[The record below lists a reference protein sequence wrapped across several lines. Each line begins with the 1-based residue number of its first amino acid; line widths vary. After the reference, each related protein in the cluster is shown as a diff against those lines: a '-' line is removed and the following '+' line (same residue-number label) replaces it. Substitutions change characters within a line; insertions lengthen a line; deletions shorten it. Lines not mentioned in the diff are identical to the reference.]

1 MPASRPISS
10 QRPGSIANR
19 LMLGTALIA
28 MLCFGVTAAISYRE
42 ASQALIDSSRQTMQ
56 SEANAESRR
65 VGADLAN
72 AFSISQALAD
82 SLVVQHAAGGLTR
95 ATASHVV
102 EQQLRSHP
110 EWVGLGTLWE
120 PQAFDGKD
128 SAFVDAEA
136 HDATGRFMSY
146 WSWQD
151 GTPKQDPLKGYDVPG
166 DGDWYLRPRA
176 LKRQTVAEPY
186 RYEIAGKP
194 VLMTTLSTPVLDK
207 GTFLGAVTVDF
218 GLAALQERLAALRP
232 MGEGHV
238 ELISPGGIVLA
249 AQDAKE
255 IGKRRD
261 DAATRRI
268 LAAVGADKP
277 YEDFSVDAAGNVKA
291 YVPLRIGTS
300 QERFALGVVVPHDLI
315 TAQARSLLWIIL
327 AVGLGAALVLSASV
341 YVLLR
346 RQAIRPLAE
355 AVRLSA
361 DVAEGRLDT
370 ALPPPRNDEVGRL
383 LESMQRMRSQ
393 VRAVMAAQGEMAQR
407 HEAGELSYR
416 MDAQSFPG
424 EYGQMVGDTNQLV
437 GANIAVT
444 RRLVE
449 VMQRYAVG
457 DLSQDMDRLPGE
469 QARFTE
475 AMDTTKA
482 NLRAINTQI
491 RDLAGAAALGDFSQR
506 GDVVRF
512 DHDFRGMVE
521 NLNTMM
527 QVSDDNLQQI
537 SALLRAIAA
546 GDLTARMHGQ
556 FHGVFAQM
564 RDDADTTVTQ
574 LTDIVGRI
582 QQATASINLAA
593 GEIASGNSDLSRR
606 TEQQAASLEE
616 TAASMEELTSTVR
629 QNADHAVQA
638 NTLAANAA
646 EVASQGGQVVGQVVT
661 TMAGIEASSKRI
673 AEIISVIDG
682 IAFQT
687 NILALNAAVE
697 AARAGEQGRGFAVV
711 ASEVRALAQRS
722 AGAAKEIKTLIDDSV
737 GQVTQGSALVRTAGD
752 TMQEIVSGVRRV
764 NDIMA
769 EISAASKEQS
779 AGIEQV
785 NQTITQMDETTQQNA
800 ALVEE
805 ATAAARAMEEQAQ
818 HLGTAV
824 AIFRIDT
831 GAAAAPVSVRA
842 PRVARTPAPAPKQRD
857 RDAAPAVV
865 GGDWQSF

>member
-1 MPASRPISS
+1 MPASRPTASP
-10 QRPGSIANR
+10 RPGSIANR

-28 MLCFGVTAAISYRE
+28 MLCFGITAAISYRE
-42 ASQALIDSSRQTMQ
+42 ASQALVESSRRTMQ
-56 SEANAESRR
+56 SQAEAEARR
-65 VGADLAN
+65 VGADLSA
-72 AFSISQALAD
+72 AFAASRALAD
-82 SLVVQHAAGGLTR
+82 SLVVQRAAGTLSR
-95 ATASHVV
+95 ATVAQVLQ
-102 EQQLRSHP
+102 QQLQSHP
-110 EWVGLGTLWE
+110 EWVGFGTLWE

-128 SAFVDAEA
+128 SAFVDAPA
-136 HDATGRFMSY
+136 HDASGRFMSY

-151 GTPKQDPLKGYDVPG
+151 GSPVQDALKGYEVPG

-176 LKRQTVAEPY
+176 LKRPTVAEPY

-194 VLMTTLSTPVLDK
+194 VLMTTLSTPVLDN
-207 GTFLGAVTVDF
+207 GSFLGAVTVDVA
-218 GLAALQERLAALRP
+218 LAALQQHLAELRP

-249 AQDAKE
+249 AQNASE

-261 DAATRRI
+261 DAATRA
-268 LAAVGADKP
+268 LLGAGAADKP
-277 YEDFSVDAAGNVKA
+277 FDAFTADAAGNVKA
-291 YVPLRIGTS
+291 YVPLRIGGS
-300 QERFALGVVVPHDLI
+300 QERFALGVIVPHELI
-315 TAQARSLLWIIL
+315 TAQARALLWIIL
-327 AVGLGAALVLSASV
+327 AVGLGAALVLSGSV

-346 RQAIRPLAE
+346 RQAIRPLAD

-361 DVAEGRLDT
+361 EIAEGRLDT
-370 ALPPPRNDEVGRL
+370 PLPASRNDEVGRL
-383 LESMQRMRSQ
+383 LDAMQRMRSQ
-393 VRAVMAAQGEMAQR
+393 LQAVLAAQAGMAQR
-407 HEAGELSYR
+407 HAAGELGYR
-416 MDAQSFPG
+416 MDAQAFPG
-424 EYGQMVGDTNQLV
+424 AYGRMVEDTNGLV

-444 RRLVE
+444 YRLVE

-482 NLRAINTQI
+482 NLGAINTQI
-491 RDLAGAAALGDFSQR
+491 RELAGAAALGDFSQR
-506 GDVVRF
+506 GDMVRF
-512 DHDFRGMVE
+512 DHDFRAMVG

-546 GDLTARMHGQ
+546 GDLTARMHGD
-556 FHGVFAQM
+556 FHGVFARM

-638 NTLAANAA
+638 NQLAAGAA
-646 EVASQGGQVVGQVVT
+646 EVAAQGGQVVGQVVS

-673 AEIISVIDG
+673 AEIITVIDG

-722 AGAAKEIKTLIDDSV
+722 AAAAKEIKTLIDDSV
-737 GQVTQGSALVRTAGD
+737 GQVGQGSALVRSAGQ
-752 TMQEIVSGVRRV
+752 TMQEIVTGVRRV

-824 AIFRIDT
+824 AIFRTDAGT
-831 GAAAAPVSVRA
+831 PQAAALRAPGTVSARPAAAAPRNA
-842 PRVARTPAPAPKQRD
+842 PRQAAVA
-857 RDAAPAVV
+857 
-865 GGDWQSF
+865 GGDWQAF

>member
-1 MPASRPISS
+1 MSTSRPSAS
-10 QRPGSIANR
+10 KRPGSIANR

-28 MLCFGVTAAISYRE
+28 MLCFGVTAALSYRE
-42 ASQALIDSSRQTMQ
+42 ASRALLESSRRTMESQ
-56 SEANAESRR
+56 AEAESRR
-65 VGADLAN
+65 VGADLAA
-72 AFSISQALAD
+72 AFSTSQALAD
-82 SLVVQHAAGGLTR
+82 SLVVQHRAATLSR
-95 ATASHVV
+95 ATAAQVLQ
-102 EQQLRSHP
+102 QQLQSHP

-120 PQAFDGKD
+120 PQAFDGRD
-128 SAFVDAEA
+128 ADFVGAEA

-146 WSWQD
+146 WAWQD
-151 GTPKQDPLKGYDVPG
+151 GAPVQDVLKGYDVPG
-166 DGDWYLRPRA
+166 DGDWYLRPRE
-176 LKRQTVAEPY
+176 LKRQAVSEPY
-186 RYEIAGKP
+186 RYEIGGRQ
-194 VLMTTLSTPVLDK
+194 VLMTTLSTPVLDN
-207 GTFLGAVTVDF
+207 GQFLGAVTVDF

-232 MGEGHV
+232 MGQGHV

-249 AQDAKE
+249 AQDAKQ
-255 IGKRRD
+255 IGQRRD
-261 DAATRRI
+261 DAVTAQV
-268 LAAVGADKP
+268 LAAVARDQRFEAFTP
-277 YEDFSVDAAGNVKA
+277 DAAGNVKA
-291 YVPLRIGTS
+291 YVPLRIGGS
-300 QERFALGVVVPHDLI
+300 QERFALGVIVPYALI
-315 TAQARSLLWIIL
+315 TEQARSLLWIIL
-327 AVGLGAALVLSASV
+327 GVGLGAALVLSASV

-346 RQAIRPLAE
+346 RQAIRPLAD

-370 ALPPPRNDEVGRL
+370 PLPPPRDDEVGRL
-383 LESMQRMRSQ
+383 LESMQRMRGQ
-393 VRAVMAAQGEMAQR
+393 LRAVMAAQGEMAQR
-407 HEAGELSYR
+407 HEAGELGYR
-416 MDAQSFPG
+416 MDAQAFPG
-424 EYGQMVGDTNQLV
+424 AYGRMVEETNQLV

-457 DLSQDMDRLPGE
+457 DLSPDMDRLPGD
-469 QARFTE
+469 QAVFTD

-491 RDLAGAAALGDFSQR
+491 RDLAGAAARGDFSQR
-506 GDVVRF
+506 GDGVRF
-512 DHDFRGMVE
+512 DHDFRAMVE

-582 QQATASINLAA
+582 QQATDSINLAA

-638 NTLAANAA
+638 NQLAAGAA
-646 EVASQGGQVVGQVVT
+646 NVAEQGGQVVGQVVT
-661 TMAGIEASSKRI
+661 TMAGIEAASKRI

-722 AGAAKEIKTLIDDSV
+722 AGAAKEIKQLIDDSV
-737 GQVTQGSALVRTAGD
+737 QQVAEGSALVQTAGR
-752 TMQEIVSGVRRV
+752 TMEEIVTGVRRV

-818 HLGTAV
+818 HLATAV
-824 AIFRIDT
+824 AIFRT
-831 GAAAAPVSVRA
+831 GAAALA
-842 PRVARTPAPAPKQRD
+842 
-857 RDAAPAVV
+857 AAPAAPRKSV
-865 GGDWQSF
+865 GQKRAPVRAAAAAVETEWETF

>member
-1 MPASRPISS
+1 MSASRTAASP
-10 QRPGSIANR
+10 RPGSIANR

-42 ASQALIDSSRQTMQ
+42 ASQALIAASRQTMQ
-56 SEANAESRR
+56 SEADAESRR
-65 VGADLAN
+65 VGAELAT
-72 AFSISQALAD
+72 AFATSQALAD
-82 SLVVQHAAGGLTR
+82 SLVVQHAAGTLNR
-95 ATASHVV
+95 AVAAHVV

-110 EWVGLGTLWE
+110 EWVGFGTLWE

-128 SAFVDAEA
+128 SEFVDAPA

-151 GTPKQDPLKGYDVPG
+151 GGPAQDPLKGYDTPG

-207 GTFLGAVTVDF
+207 GEFLGAVTVDF
-218 GLAALQERLAALRP
+218 GLAALQDRLAALRP
-232 MGEGHV
+232 MGEGRV

-249 AQDAKE
+249 AADAKE

-261 DAATRRI
+261 DATTRQI
-268 LAAVGADKP
+268 LAAVGADKRF
-277 YEDFSVDAAGNVKA
+277 EDFQVDEAGNVKA
-291 YVPLRIGTS
+291 YVPLRIGGS
-300 QERFALGVVVPHDLI
+300 QERFALGVVVPYALI
-315 TAQARSLLWIIL
+315 TAQARALLWIIL

-346 RQAIRPLAE
+346 RQAIRPLAD
-355 AVRLSA
+355 AVRLSV

-393 VRAVMAAQGEMAQR
+393 LTSVMAAQGEMAKR

-416 MDAQSFPG
+416 MDAQAFPG
-424 EYGQMVGDTNQLV
+424 EYGRMVGDTNQLV

-469 QARFTE
+469 QAGFTE

-491 RDLAGAAALGDFSQR
+491 RDLAGAAALGDFTLR

-546 GDLTARMHGQ
+546 GDLTARMQGE
-556 FHGVFAQM
+556 FHGVFARM

-638 NTLAANAA
+638 NALAANAA
-646 EVASQGGQVVGQVVT
+646 DVASRGGDVVGRVVT

-737 GQVTQGSALVRTAGD
+737 GQVTEGSALVQTAGR
-752 TMQEIVSGVRRV
+752 TMEDIVSGVRRV

-824 AIFRIDT
+824 AIFRTET
-831 GAAAAPVSVRA
+831 GTAFAAAPAARA
-842 PRVARTPAPAPKQRD
+842 PARRAS
-857 RDAAPAVV
+857 AAPQAAAREPALASE
-865 GGDWQSF
+865 DWQTF

>member
-1 MPASRPISS
+1 MSVSRSS
-10 QRPGSIANR
+10 VSKRPGSIAHR

-28 MLCFGVTAAISYRE
+28 MLCFGVTAALSYHE
-42 ASQALIDSSRQTMQ
+42 ASQALLESSRRTMESQ
-56 SEANAESRR
+56 AEAESRR
-65 VGADLAN
+65 VGADLAA
-72 AFSISQALAD
+72 AFSTSQALAD
-82 SLVVQHAAGGLTR
+82 SLVVQHRVGTLTR
-95 ATASHVV
+95 VTAAQVLQ
-102 EQQLRSHP
+102 QQLQSHP

-120 PQAFDGKD
+120 PEAFDGRD
-128 SAFVDAEA
+128 AAFVNAEA

-146 WSWQD
+146 WAWQD
-151 GTPKQDPLKGYDVPG
+151 GAPVQDVLKGYDVPG

-176 LKRQTVAEPY
+176 LKRPTVSEPY
-186 RYEIAGKP
+186 KYEIGGRQ
-194 VLMTTLSTPVLDK
+194 VLMTTLSTPVLDNDA
-207 GTFLGAVTVDF
+207 FLGAVTVDV

-249 AQDAKE
+249 AQDASQ
-255 IGKRRD
+255 IGTRRD
-261 DAATRRI
+261 DATTAQV
-268 LAAVGADKP
+268 LSAVAADQRFEALTP
-277 YEDFSVDAAGNVKA
+277 DAAGNVKA
-291 YVPLRIGTS
+291 YVPLRIGAS
-300 QERFALGVVVPHDLI
+300 QERFALGVIVPYALI
-315 TAQARSLLWIIL
+315 TAQARALLWIIL
-327 AVGLGAALVLSASV
+327 AVGLGAALVLSVSV

-346 RQAIRPLAE
+346 RQAIRPLAD

-370 ALPPPRNDEVGRL
+370 PLPPPRNDEVGRL
-383 LESMQRMRSQ
+383 LESMQRMRGQ
-393 VRAVMAAQGEMAQR
+393 LRAVMAAQSEMAQR
-407 HEAGELSYR
+407 HDAGELGYR
-416 MDAQSFPG
+416 MDAQAFPG
-424 EYGQMVGDTNQLV
+424 EYGRMVDDTNQLV

-469 QARFTE
+469 QAAFTD
-475 AMDTTKA
+475 AMDTTKT

-491 RDLAGAAALGDFSQR
+491 RDLAGAAALGDFTQR

-546 GDLTARMHGQ
+546 GDLTARMQGE
-556 FHGVFAQM
+556 FHGVFARM

-638 NTLAANAA
+638 NQLAAGAA
-646 EVASQGGQVVGQVVT
+646 EVAEQGGHVVGQVVS
-661 TMAGIEASSKRI
+661 TMAGIESSSKRI

-711 ASEVRALAQRS
+711 ATEVRALAQRS
-722 AGAAKEIKTLIDDSV
+722 AGAAKEIKHLIDDSV
-737 GQVTQGSALVRTAGD
+737 AHVSEGSALVQTAGR
-752 TMQEIVSGVRRV
+752 TMQEIVTGVRRV

-824 AIFRIDT
+824 AIFRTDASVAIGPRSAPRRGT
-831 GAAAAPVSVRA
+831 PVSRA
-842 PRVARTPAPAPKQRD
+842 V
-857 RDAAPAVV
+857 AAPAEA
-865 GGDWQSF
+865 WETF

>member
-1 MPASRPISS
+1 MSTSRSSASK
-10 QRPGSIANR
+10 RPGSIANR

-28 MLCFGVTAAISYRE
+28 MLCFGVTAALSYRE
-42 ASQALIDSSRQTMQ
+42 ASQALLESSRRTMESQ
-56 SEANAESRR
+56 AEAESRR
-65 VGADLAN
+65 VGADLAA
-72 AFSISQALAD
+72 AFSTSQALAD
-82 SLVVQHAAGGLTR
+82 SLVVQHRAATLSR
-95 ATASHVV
+95 ATAAQVLQ
-102 EQQLRSHP
+102 QQLQSHP

-120 PQAFDGKD
+120 PQAFDGRD
-128 SAFVDAEA
+128 ADFVGAEA

-146 WSWQD
+146 WAWQD
-151 GTPKQDPLKGYDVPG
+151 GAPVQDVLKGYDVPG
-166 DGDWYLRPRA
+166 DGDWYLRPRE
-176 LKRQTVAEPY
+176 LKRQAVSEPY
-186 RYEIAGKP
+186 RYEIGGRQ
-194 VLMTTLSTPVLDK
+194 VLMTTLSTPVLDN
-207 GTFLGAVTVDF
+207 GQFLGAVTVDF

-232 MGEGHV
+232 MGQGHV

-249 AQDAKE
+249 AQDAKQ
-255 IGKRRD
+255 IGQRRD
-261 DAATRRI
+261 DAVTAQV
-268 LAAVGADKP
+268 LAAVARDQRFEAFTP
-277 YEDFSVDAAGNVKA
+277 DAAGNVKA
-291 YVPLRIGTS
+291 YVPLRIGGS
-300 QERFALGVVVPHDLI
+300 QERFALGVIVPYALI
-315 TAQARSLLWIIL
+315 TEQARSLLWIIL
-327 AVGLGAALVLSASV
+327 GVGLGAALVLSASV

-346 RQAIRPLAE
+346 RQAIRPLAD

-370 ALPPPRNDEVGRL
+370 PLPPPRDDEVGRL
-383 LESMQRMRSQ
+383 LESMQRMRGQ
-393 VRAVMAAQGEMAQR
+393 LRAVMAAQGEMAQR
-407 HEAGELSYR
+407 HEAGELGYR
-416 MDAQSFPG
+416 MDAQAFPG
-424 EYGQMVGDTNQLV
+424 AYGRMVEDTNQLV

-457 DLSQDMDRLPGE
+457 DLSQDMDRLPGD
-469 QARFTE
+469 QAVFTD

-491 RDLAGAAALGDFSQR
+491 RDLAGAAARGDFSQR
-506 GDVVRF
+506 GDGVRF
-512 DHDFRGMVE
+512 DHDFRAMVE

-582 QQATASINLAA
+582 QQATDSINLAA

-638 NTLAANAA
+638 NQLAAGAA
-646 EVASQGGQVVGQVVT
+646 NVAEQGGQVVGQVVT
-661 TMAGIEASSKRI
+661 TMAGIEAASKRI

-722 AGAAKEIKTLIDDSV
+722 AGAAKEIKKLIDDSV
-737 GQVTQGSALVRTAGD
+737 EQVAEGSALVQTAGR
-752 TMQEIVSGVRRV
+752 TMEEIVTGVRRV

-824 AIFRIDT
+824 AIFRT
-831 GAAAAPVSVRA
+831 GAVAPAAAPAAPRKSVGQKRAPVRAAAA
-842 PRVARTPAPAPKQRD
+842 
-857 RDAAPAVV
+857 AVETE
-865 GGDWQSF
+865 WETF

>member
-1 MPASRPISS
+1 MSTSRLSASK
-10 QRPGSIANR
+10 RPGSIANR

-28 MLCFGVTAAISYRE
+28 MLCFGVTAALSYRE
-42 ASQALIDSSRQTMQ
+42 ASQALLESSRRTMESQ
-56 SEANAESRR
+56 AEAESRR
-65 VGADLAN
+65 VGADLAA
-72 AFSISQALAD
+72 AFSTSQALAD
-82 SLVVQHAAGGLTR
+82 SLVVQHRAATLSR
-95 ATASHVV
+95 ATAAQVLH
-102 EQQLRSHP
+102 QQLQSHP

-120 PQAFDGKD
+120 PQAFDGRD
-128 SAFVDAEA
+128 ADFVGAEA

-146 WSWQD
+146 WAWQD
-151 GTPKQDPLKGYDVPG
+151 GVPVQDVLKGYDVPG
-166 DGDWYLRPRA
+166 DGDWYLRPRE
-176 LKRQTVAEPY
+176 LKRQAVSEPY
-186 RYEIAGKP
+186 RYEIGGKQ
-194 VLMTTLSTPVLDK
+194 VLMTTLSTPVLDN
-207 GTFLGAVTVDF
+207 GQFLGAVTVDF

-232 MGEGHV
+232 MGQGHV

-249 AQDAKE
+249 AQDAKQ
-255 IGKRRD
+255 IGQRRD
-261 DAATRRI
+261 DAVTAQV
-268 LAAVGADKP
+268 LAAVARDQRFEAFTP
-277 YEDFSVDAAGNVKA
+277 DAAGNVKA
-291 YVPLRIGTS
+291 YVPLRIGGS
-300 QERFALGVVVPHDLI
+300 QERFALGVIVPYALI
-315 TAQARSLLWIIL
+315 TEQARSLLWIIL
-327 AVGLGAALVLSASV
+327 GVGLGAALVLSASV

-346 RQAIRPLAE
+346 RQAIRPLAD

-370 ALPPPRNDEVGRL
+370 PLPPPRDDEVGRL
-383 LESMQRMRSQ
+383 LESMQRMRGQ
-393 VRAVMAAQGEMAQR
+393 LRAVMAAQGEMAQR
-407 HEAGELSYR
+407 HEAGELGYR
-416 MDAQSFPG
+416 MDAQAFPG
-424 EYGQMVGDTNQLV
+424 AYGRMVEDTNQLV

-457 DLSQDMDRLPGE
+457 DLSQDMDRLPGD
-469 QARFTE
+469 QAVFTD

-491 RDLAGAAALGDFSQR
+491 RDLAGAAARGDFSQR
-506 GDVVRF
+506 GDGVRF
-512 DHDFRGMVE
+512 DHDFRAMVE

-582 QQATASINLAA
+582 QQATDSINLAA

-638 NTLAANAA
+638 NQLAAGAA
-646 EVASQGGQVVGQVVT
+646 NVAEQGGQVVGQVVT
-661 TMAGIEASSKRI
+661 TMAGIEAASKRI

-722 AGAAKEIKTLIDDSV
+722 AGAAKEIKQLIDDSV
-737 GQVTQGSALVRTAGD
+737 QQVAEGSALVQTAGR
-752 TMQEIVSGVRRV
+752 TMEEIVTGVRRV

-824 AIFRIDT
+824 AIFRT
-831 GAAAAPVSVRA
+831 GAAA
-842 PRVARTPAPAPKQRD
+842 PA
-857 RDAAPAVV
+857 AAPAAPRKAV
-865 GGDWQSF
+865 GQQRAPVRATAAAVETEWETF

>member
-1 MPASRPISS
+1 MSTSRPSAS
-10 QRPGSIANR
+10 KRPGSIANR

-28 MLCFGVTAAISYRE
+28 MLCFGVTAALSYRE
-42 ASQALIDSSRQTMQ
+42 ASRALLESSRRTMESQ
-56 SEANAESRR
+56 AEAESRR
-65 VGADLAN
+65 VGADLAA
-72 AFSISQALAD
+72 AFSTSQALAD
-82 SLVVQHAAGGLTR
+82 SLVVQHRAATLSR
-95 ATASHVV
+95 ATAAQVLQ
-102 EQQLRSHP
+102 QQLQSHP

-120 PQAFDGKD
+120 PQAFDGRD
-128 SAFVDAEA
+128 ADFVGAEA

-146 WSWQD
+146 WAWQD
-151 GTPKQDPLKGYDVPG
+151 GAPVQDVLKGYDVPG
-166 DGDWYLRPRA
+166 DGDWYLRPRE
-176 LKRQTVAEPY
+176 LKRQAVSEPY
-186 RYEIAGKP
+186 RYEIGGRQ
-194 VLMTTLSTPVLDK
+194 VLMTTLSTPVLDN
-207 GTFLGAVTVDF
+207 GQFLGAVTVDF

-232 MGEGHV
+232 MGQGHV

-249 AQDAKE
+249 AQDAGQ
-255 IGKRRD
+255 IGQRRD
-261 DAATRRI
+261 DAVTAQV
-268 LAAVGADKP
+268 LAAVARDQRFEAFTP
-277 YEDFSVDAAGNVKA
+277 DAAGNVKA
-291 YVPLRIGTS
+291 YVPLRIGGS
-300 QERFALGVVVPHDLI
+300 EERFALGVIVPYALI
-315 TAQARSLLWIIL
+315 TEQARSLLWIIL
-327 AVGLGAALVLSASV
+327 GVGLGAALVLSASV

-346 RQAIRPLAE
+346 RQAIRPLAD

-370 ALPPPRNDEVGRL
+370 PLPPPRDDEVGRL
-383 LESMQRMRSQ
+383 LESMQRMRGQ
-393 VRAVMAAQGEMAQR
+393 LRAVMAAQGEMAQR
-407 HEAGELSYR
+407 HEAGELGYR
-416 MDAQSFPG
+416 MDAQAFPG
-424 EYGQMVGDTNQLV
+424 AYGRMVEDTNQLV

-457 DLSQDMDRLPGE
+457 DLSQDMDRLPGD
-469 QARFTE
+469 QAVFTD

-491 RDLAGAAALGDFSQR
+491 RDLAGAAARGDFSQR
-506 GDVVRF
+506 GDGMRF
-512 DHDFRGMVE
+512 DHDFRAMVE

-582 QQATASINLAA
+582 QQATDSINLAA

-638 NTLAANAA
+638 NQLAAGAA
-646 EVASQGGQVVGQVVT
+646 NVAEQGGRVVGQVVT
-661 TMAGIEASSKRI
+661 TMAGIEAASKRI

-722 AGAAKEIKTLIDDSV
+722 AGAAKEIKQLIDDSV
-737 GQVTQGSALVRTAGD
+737 EQVAEGSALVQTAGR
-752 TMQEIVSGVRRV
+752 TMEEIVTGVRRV

-824 AIFRIDT
+824 AIFRT
-831 GAAAAPVSVRA
+831 GAAA
-842 PRVARTPAPAPKQRD
+842 PA
-857 RDAAPAVV
+857 AAPAAPRKAV
-865 GGDWQSF
+865 GQKRAPMRAAAAAVETEWETF

>member
-1 MPASRPISS
+1 MSTSRSSASK
-10 QRPGSIANR
+10 RPGSIANR
-19 LMLGTALIA
+19 LMIGTALIA
-28 MLCFGVTAAISYRE
+28 MLCFGVTAALSYRE
-42 ASQALIDSSRQTMQ
+42 ASEALLESSRRTMESQ
-56 SEANAESRR
+56 AEAESRR
-65 VGADLAN
+65 VGADLAA
-72 AFSISQALAD
+72 AFSTSQALAD
-82 SLVVQHAAGGLTR
+82 SLVVQHRAATLSR
-95 ATASHVV
+95 ATAAQVLQ
-102 EQQLRSHP
+102 QQLQSHP

-120 PQAFDGKD
+120 PQAFDGRD
-128 SAFVDAEA
+128 AEFVGAEA

-146 WSWQD
+146 WAWQD
-151 GTPKQDPLKGYDVPG
+151 GAPVQDVLKGYDVPG
-166 DGDWYLRPRA
+166 DGDWYLRPRE
-176 LKRQTVAEPY
+176 LKRQAVSEPY
-186 RYEIAGKP
+186 RYEIGGRQ
-194 VLMTTLSTPVLDK
+194 VLMTTLSTPVLDN
-207 GTFLGAVTVDF
+207 GQFLGAVTVDF

-232 MGEGHV
+232 MGQGHV

-249 AQDAKE
+249 AQDAKQ
-255 IGKRRD
+255 IGQRRD
-261 DAATRRI
+261 DAVTAQV
-268 LAAVGADKP
+268 LAAVARDQRFEAFTP
-277 YEDFSVDAAGNVKA
+277 DAAGNVKA
-291 YVPLRIGTS
+291 YVPLRIGGS
-300 QERFALGVVVPHDLI
+300 QERFALGVIVPYALI
-315 TAQARSLLWIIL
+315 TEQARSLLWIIL
-327 AVGLGAALVLSASV
+327 GVGLGAALVLSASV

-346 RQAIRPLAE
+346 RQAIRPLAD

-370 ALPPPRNDEVGRL
+370 PLPPPRDDEVGRL
-383 LESMQRMRSQ
+383 LESMQRMRGQ
-393 VRAVMAAQGEMAQR
+393 LRAVMAAQGEMAQR
-407 HEAGELSYR
+407 HEAGELGYR
-416 MDAQSFPG
+416 MDAQAFPG
-424 EYGQMVGDTNQLV
+424 AYGRMVEDTNQLV

-457 DLSQDMDRLPGE
+457 DLSQDMDRLPGD
-469 QARFTE
+469 QAVFTD

-491 RDLAGAAALGDFSQR
+491 RDLAGSAARGDFSQR
-506 GDVVRF
+506 GDGVRF
-512 DHDFRGMVE
+512 DHDFRAMVE

-582 QQATASINLAA
+582 QQATDSINLAA

-638 NTLAANAA
+638 NQLAAGAA
-646 EVASQGGQVVGQVVT
+646 NVAEQGGQVVGQVVT
-661 TMAGIEASSKRI
+661 TMAGIEAASKRI

-722 AGAAKEIKTLIDDSV
+722 AGAAKEIKQLIDDSV
-737 GQVTQGSALVRTAGD
+737 QQVAEGSALVQTAGR
-752 TMQEIVSGVRRV
+752 TMEEIVTGVRRV

-824 AIFRIDT
+824 AIFRT
-831 GAAAAPVSVRA
+831 GAAV
-842 PRVARTPAPAPKQRD
+842 PA
-857 RDAAPAVV
+857 AAPAAPRKAV
-865 GGDWQSF
+865 GRKRAPMRAGATAVETEWETF

>member
-1 MPASRPISS
+1 MSTSRPSAS
-10 QRPGSIANR
+10 KRPGSIANR

-28 MLCFGVTAAISYRE
+28 MLCFGVTAALSYRE
-42 ASQALIDSSRQTMQ
+42 ASQALLESSRRTMESQ
-56 SEANAESRR
+56 AEAESRR
-65 VGADLAN
+65 VGADLAA
-72 AFSISQALAD
+72 AFSTSQALAD
-82 SLVVQHAAGGLTR
+82 SLVVQHRAATLSR
-95 ATASHVV
+95 ATAAQVLQ
-102 EQQLRSHP
+102 QQLQSHP

-120 PQAFDGKD
+120 PQAFDGRD
-128 SAFVDAEA
+128 ADFVGAEA

-146 WSWQD
+146 WAWQD
-151 GTPKQDPLKGYDVPG
+151 GAPVQDVLKGYDVPG
-166 DGDWYLRPRA
+166 DGDWYLRPRE
-176 LKRQTVAEPY
+176 LKRQAVSEPY
-186 RYEIAGKP
+186 RYEIGGRQ
-194 VLMTTLSTPVLDK
+194 VLMTTLSTPVLDN
-207 GTFLGAVTVDF
+207 GQFLGAVTVDF

-232 MGEGHV
+232 MGQGHV

-249 AQDAKE
+249 AQDAGQ
-255 IGKRRD
+255 IGQRRD
-261 DAATRRI
+261 DAVTAQV
-268 LAAVGADKP
+268 LAAVARDQRFEAFTP
-277 YEDFSVDAAGNVKA
+277 DAAGNVKA
-291 YVPLRIGTS
+291 YVPLRIGGS
-300 QERFALGVVVPHDLI
+300 EERFALGVIVPYALI
-315 TAQARSLLWIIL
+315 TEQARSLLWIIL
-327 AVGLGAALVLSASV
+327 GVGLGAALVLSASV

-346 RQAIRPLAE
+346 RQAIRPLAD

-370 ALPPPRNDEVGRL
+370 PLPPPRDDEVGRL
-383 LESMQRMRSQ
+383 LESMQRMRGQ
-393 VRAVMAAQGEMAQR
+393 LRAVMAAQGEMAQR
-407 HEAGELSYR
+407 HEAGELGYR
-416 MDAQSFPG
+416 MDAQAFPG
-424 EYGQMVGDTNQLV
+424 AYGRMVEDTNQLV

-457 DLSQDMDRLPGE
+457 DLSQDMDRLPGD
-469 QARFTE
+469 QAVFTD

-491 RDLAGAAALGDFSQR
+491 RDLAGAAARGDFSQR
-506 GDVVRF
+506 GDGVRF
-512 DHDFRGMVE
+512 DHDFRAMVE

-582 QQATASINLAA
+582 QQATDSINLAA

-638 NTLAANAA
+638 NQLAAGAA
-646 EVASQGGQVVGQVVT
+646 NVAEQGGQVVGQVVT
-661 TMAGIEASSKRI
+661 TMAGIEAASKRI

-722 AGAAKEIKTLIDDSV
+722 AGAAKEIKQLIDDSV
-737 GQVTQGSALVRTAGD
+737 EQVAEGSALVQTAGR
-752 TMQEIVSGVRRV
+752 TMEEIVTGVRRV

-818 HLGTAV
+818 HLGKAV
-824 AIFRIDT
+824 AIFRT
-831 GAAAAPVSVRA
+831 GAAA
-842 PRVARTPAPAPKQRD
+842 PA
-857 RDAAPAVV
+857 AAPAAPRKAV
-865 GGDWQSF
+865 GQKRAPMRAAAAAVETEWETF

>member
-1 MPASRPISS
+1 MSTSRSSASK
-10 QRPGSIANR
+10 RPGSIANR

-28 MLCFGVTAAISYRE
+28 MLCFGVTAALSYRE
-42 ASQALIDSSRQTMQ
+42 ASQALLESSRRTMESQ
-56 SEANAESRR
+56 AEAESRR
-65 VGADLAN
+65 VGADLAA
-72 AFSISQALAD
+72 AFSTSQALAD
-82 SLVVQHAAGGLTR
+82 SLVVQHRASGLSR
-95 ATASHVV
+95 ATAAQVLQ
-102 EQQLRSHP
+102 QQLQSHP
-110 EWVGLGTLWE
+110 EWVGMGTLWE
-120 PQAFDGKD
+120 PQAFDGRD
-128 SAFVDAEA
+128 ADFVDAEA

-146 WSWQD
+146 WAWQD
-151 GTPKQDPLKGYDVPG
+151 GAPVQDVLKGYDVPG
-166 DGDWYLRPRA
+166 DGDWYLRPRE
-176 LKRQTVAEPY
+176 LKRQAVSEPY
-186 RYEIAGKP
+186 RYEIGGKQ
-194 VLMTTLSTPVLDK
+194 VLMTTLSTPVLDN
-207 GTFLGAVTVDF
+207 GQFLGAVTVDV

-232 MGEGHV
+232 MEQGHV

-249 AQDAKE
+249 AQDAKQ
-255 IGKRRD
+255 IGQRRD
-261 DAATRRI
+261 DAVTAQV
-268 LAAVGADKP
+268 LAAVARDQRFEAFTP
-277 YEDFSVDAAGNVKA
+277 DAAGNVKA
-291 YVPLRIGTS
+291 YVPLRIGGS
-300 QERFALGVVVPHDLI
+300 EERFALGVIVPYALI
-315 TAQARSLLWIIL
+315 TEQARSLLWIIL
-327 AVGLGAALVLSASV
+327 GVGLGAALVLSGSV

-346 RQAIRPLAE
+346 RQAIRPLAD

-370 ALPPPRNDEVGRL
+370 PLPPPRDDEVGRL
-383 LESMQRMRSQ
+383 LESMQRMRGQ
-393 VRAVMAAQGEMAQR
+393 LRAVMAAQGEMAQR
-407 HEAGELSYR
+407 HEAGELGYR
-416 MDAQSFPG
+416 MDAQAFPG
-424 EYGQMVGDTNQLV
+424 EYGRMVEDTNQLV

-444 RRLVE
+444 RRLVD

-457 DLSQDMDRLPGE
+457 DLSQDMDRLPGD
-469 QARFTE
+469 QAVFTD

-491 RDLAGAAALGDFSQR
+491 RDLAGAAARGDFSQR
-506 GDVVRF
+506 GDGVRF
-512 DHDFRGMVE
+512 DHDFRAMVE

-582 QQATASINLAA
+582 QQATDSINLAA

-638 NTLAANAA
+638 NQLAAGAA
-646 EVASQGGQVVGQVVT
+646 TVAEQGGQVVGQVVT
-661 TMAGIEASSKRI
+661 TMAGIEAASKRI

-722 AGAAKEIKTLIDDSV
+722 AGAAKEIKQLIDDSV
-737 GQVTQGSALVRTAGD
+737 EQVAEGSALVQTAGR
-752 TMQEIVSGVRRV
+752 TMEEIVTGVRRV

-805 ATAAARAMEEQAQ
+805 ATAAARAMEKQAQ

-824 AIFRIDT
+824 AIFRT
-831 GAAAAPVSVRA
+831 GAAAPVVAPAAPRKAVGPKRTPVRA
-842 PRVARTPAPAPKQRD
+842 
-857 RDAAPAVV
+857 AAAAVETE
-865 GGDWQSF
+865 WETF

>member
-1 MPASRPISS
+1 MSASRSTAS
-10 QRPGSIANR
+10 KRPGSIANR

-28 MLCFGVTAAISYRE
+28 MLCFGVTAALSYRE
-42 ASQALIDSSRQTMQ
+42 ASQALLDSSRRTMESQ
-56 SEANAESRR
+56 AEAESRR
-65 VGADLAN
+65 VGADLAA
-72 AFSISQALAD
+72 AFATSQALAD
-82 SLVVQHAAGGLTR
+82 SLVVQHRAGGLSR
-95 ATASHVV
+95 VTAAQVLQ
-102 EQQLRSHP
+102 QQLQSHP
-110 EWVGLGTLWE
+110 EWVGMGTLWE
-120 PQAFDGKD
+120 PEAFDGKD
-128 SAFVDAEA
+128 VDFVGAEA
-136 HDATGRFMSY
+136 HDETGRFMSY
-146 WSWQD
+146 WAWQG
-151 GTPKQDPLKGYDVPG
+151 GTPVQDVLKGYDVAG

-176 LKRQTVAEPY
+176 LKRQTVSEPY
-186 RYEIAGKP
+186 EYEIAGKK
-194 VLMTTLSTPVLDK
+194 VLMTTLSTPVLDN
-207 GTFLGAVTVDF
+207 GEFLGAVTVDF

-249 AQDAKE
+249 ARDAKQ
-255 IGKRRD
+255 IGQRRD
-261 DAATRRI
+261 DALTAQI
-268 LAAVGADKP
+268 LAAVGKDQRFEAFTP
-277 YEDFSVDAAGNVKA
+277 DAAGNVKA
-291 YVPLRIGTS
+291 YVPLRIGAS
-300 QERFALGVVVPHDLI
+300 EERFALGVIVPYALI
-315 TAQARSLLWIIL
+315 TAQARALLWIIL
-327 AVGLGAALVLSASV
+327 AVGFGAALVLSASV

-346 RQAIRPLAE
+346 RQAIRPLAD

-370 ALPPPRNDEVGRL
+370 PLPPPRDDEVGRL
-383 LESMQRMRSQ
+383 LESMQRMRGQ
-393 VRAVMAAQGEMAQR
+393 LRAVMAAQGEMAHR

-416 MDAQSFPG
+416 MDAQAFPG
-424 EYGQMVGDTNQLV
+424 EYGRMVEDTNQLV

-469 QARFTE
+469 QAVFTD

-491 RDLAGAAALGDFSQR
+491 RDLAGAAALGDFTQR

-512 DHDFRGMVE
+512 DHDFRAMVE

-546 GDLTARMHGQ
+546 GDLTARMQGE
-556 FHGVFAQM
+556 FHGVFARM

-638 NTLAANAA
+638 NQLAAGAA
-646 EVASQGGQVVGQVVT
+646 DVAEQGGRVVGQVVS
-661 TMAGIEASSKRI
+661 TMAGIESSSKRI

-711 ASEVRALAQRS
+711 ATEVRALAQRS
-722 AGAAKEIKTLIDDSV
+722 AGAAKEIKHLIDDSV
-737 GQVTQGSALVRTAGD
+737 AQVTEGSVLVQTAGR
-752 TMQEIVSGVRRV
+752 TMQDIVTGVRRV

-818 HLGTAV
+818 DLGTAV
-824 AIFRIDT
+824 ASFRTRAVAVAT
-831 GAAAAPVSVRA
+831 GARPVARA
-842 PRVARTPAPAPKQRD
+842 RVA
-857 RDAAPAVV
+857 V
-865 GGDWQSF
+865 

>member
-1 MPASRPISS
+1 MSTSRSSASK
-10 QRPGSIANR
+10 RPGSIANR

-28 MLCFGVTAAISYRE
+28 MLCFGVTAALSYRE
-42 ASQALIDSSRQTMQ
+42 ASQALLESSRRTMESQ
-56 SEANAESRR
+56 AEAESRR
-65 VGADLAN
+65 VGADLAA
-72 AFSISQALAD
+72 AFSTSQALAD
-82 SLVVQHAAGGLTR
+82 SLVVQHRAGGLSR
-95 ATASHVV
+95 ATAAQVLQ
-102 EQQLRSHP
+102 QQLQSHP
-110 EWVGLGTLWE
+110 EWAGMGMLWE

-128 SAFVDAEA
+128 AEFVGAEA

-146 WSWQD
+146 WAWQGD
-151 GTPKQDPLKGYDVPG
+151 APVQDVLKGYDVPG
-166 DGDWYLRPRA
+166 DGDWYLRPRE
-176 LKRQTVAEPY
+176 LKRQTVSEPY
-186 RYEIAGKP
+186 RYEIGGKQ
-194 VLMTTLSTPVLDK
+194 VLMTTLSTPVLDD
-207 GTFLGAVTVDF
+207 GQFLGVVTVDV

-249 AQDAKE
+249 AQDAKQ
-255 IGKRRD
+255 IGQRRD
-261 DAATRRI
+261 DAGTAQV
-268 LAAVGADKP
+268 LASVGKDEPFEAFTP
-277 YEDFSVDAAGNVKA
+277 DAAGNVKA
-291 YVPLRIGTS
+291 YAPLRIGGS
-300 QERFALGVVVPHDLI
+300 QERFALGVIVPYALI
-315 TAQARSLLWIIL
+315 TAEARALLWIIL
-327 AVGLGAALVLSASV
+327 AVGFGAALVLSASV

-346 RQAIRPLAE
+346 RQAIRPLAD

-370 ALPPPRNDEVGRL
+370 PLPPPRDDEVGRL
-383 LESMQRMRSQ
+383 LESMQRMRGQ
-393 VRAVMAAQGEMAQR
+393 LRAVMAAQAEMAQR
-407 HEAGELSYR
+407 HEAGELGYR
-416 MDAQSFPG
+416 MDAQAFPG
-424 EYGQMVGDTNQLV
+424 EYGRMVEDTNQLV

-444 RRLVE
+444 RRLVD

-457 DLSQDMDRLPGE
+457 DLSQDMDRLPGD
-469 QARFTE
+469 QAVFTD

-491 RDLAGAAALGDFSQR
+491 RDLAGAAARGDFSQR
-506 GDVVRF
+506 GDGVRF
-512 DHDFRGMVE
+512 DHDFRAMVE

-582 QQATASINLAA
+582 QQATDSINLAA

-638 NTLAANAA
+638 NQLAAGAA
-646 EVASQGGQVVGQVVT
+646 SVAEQGGQVVGQVVT
-661 TMAGIEASSKRI
+661 TMAGIEAASKRI

-722 AGAAKEIKTLIDDSV
+722 AGAAKEIKQLIDDSV
-737 GQVTQGSALVRTAGD
+737 EQVAEGSALVQTAGR
-752 TMQEIVSGVRRV
+752 TMEEIVTGVRRV

-824 AIFRIDT
+824 AIFRT
-831 GAAAAPVSVRA
+831 GAAA
-842 PRVARTPAPAPKQRD
+842 PA
-857 RDAAPAVV
+857 AAPAAPRKAV
-865 GGDWQSF
+865 GPKRTPVRAAAAAVETEWETF

>member
-1 MPASRPISS
+1 MSVSRTAPRP
-10 QRPGSIANR
+10 RPGSIANK

-42 ASQALIDSSRQTMQ
+42 ASAALVDASRRTMQ
-56 SEANAESRR
+56 SQAEAESLK
-65 VGADLAN
+65 VSADLSS
-72 AFSISQALAD
+72 AFAISQALAQ
-82 SLVVQHAAGGLTR
+82 SLLVQRTEGTLSR
-95 ATASHVV
+95 ATAAAVL
-102 EQQLRSHP
+102 QQQVQAHP
-110 EWVGLGTLWE
+110 EWVGAGMLWE
-120 PQAFDGKD
+120 PNAFDGKD
-128 SAFVDAEA
+128 SAFVDAPA
-136 HDATGRFMSY
+136 HDASGRFMSY
-146 WSWQD
+146 WAWMDGVPTQD
-151 GTPKQDPLKGYDVPG
+151 VLKGYDVPG
-166 DGDWYLRPRA
+166 DSDWYLKPQQ

-186 RYEIAGKP
+186 RYEIGGKP
-194 VLMTTLSTPVLDK
+194 VLMTTLSTPIIDK
-207 GTFLGAVTVDF
+207 DQFVGAVTVDF
-218 GLAALQERLAALRP
+218 ALAALQKELAALRP

-249 AQDAKE
+249 AQDPQA
-255 IGKRRD
+255 IGKRRE
-261 DAATRRI
+261 DAGTRAL
-268 LAAVGADKP
+268 LAAVAADRGFD
-277 YEDFSVDAAGNVKA
+277 DFQADAAGNVKT
-291 YVPLRIGTS
+291 YVPLRLGKS
-300 QERFALGVVVPHDLI
+300 QERFALGVVVPHALI
-315 TAQARSLLWIIL
+315 TAQARALLWIIL
-327 AVGLGAALVLSASV
+327 GVGLGAALVLSGSV

-346 RQAIRPLAE
+346 RQAIRPLAD
-355 AVRLSA
+355 AVRLSV

-370 ALPPPRNDEVGRL
+370 PLPPPRNDEVGRL
-383 LESMQRMRSQ
+383 LESMQRMRGQ
-393 VRAVMAAQGEMAQR
+393 LQAVMSAQGEMAQR
-407 HEAGELSYR
+407 HAAGELGFR
-416 MDAQSFPG
+416 MEAQVFPG
-424 EYGQMVGDTNQLV
+424 AYGRMVGDTNALV

-469 QARFTE
+469 QAAFTE
-475 AMDTTKA
+475 AMDITKA

-491 RDLAGAAALGDFSQR
+491 RELAAAAALGDFTQR

-512 DHDFRGMVE
+512 DHDFRAMVE

-527 QVSDDNLQQI
+527 QVSDGNLQQI
-537 SALLRAIAA
+537 SELLRAIAA
-546 GDLTARMHGQ
+546 GDLTARMHGE
-556 FHGVFAQM
+556 FHGVFARM
-564 RDDADTTVTQ
+564 RDDADTTVAQ

-582 QQATASINLAA
+582 QQASGSINLAA
-593 GEIASGNSDLSRR
+593 GEIAAGNSDLSRR

-629 QNADHAVQA
+629 QNTDHAVQA
-638 NTLAANAA
+638 NQLAADAA
-646 EVASQGGQVVGQVVT
+646 EVASQGGEVVGRVVT
-661 TMAGIEASSKRI
+661 TMAGIEAASKKI

-722 AGAAKEIKTLIDDSV
+722 AGAAKEIKHLIDDSV
-737 GQVTQGSALVRTAGD
+737 TQVSEGSTLVQTAGR
-752 TMQEIVSGVRRV
+752 TMQEIVTGVRRV

-805 ATAAARAMEEQAQ
+805 ATAAARAMEEQAHQ
-818 HLGTAV
+818 LGTAV
-824 AIFRIDT
+824 AIFRIASAT
-831 GAAAAPVSVRA
+831 TAVR
-842 PRVARTPAPAPKQRD
+842 PPARS
-857 RDAAPAVV
+857 AAPATTARRIPARAVKAAE
-865 GGDWQSF
+865 WETF

>member
-1 MPASRPISS
+1 MSTSRPSAS
-10 QRPGSIANR
+10 KRPGSIANR

-28 MLCFGVTAAISYRE
+28 MLCFGVTAALSYRE
-42 ASQALIDSSRQTMQ
+42 ASRALLESSRRTMESQ
-56 SEANAESRR
+56 AEAESRR
-65 VGADLAN
+65 VGADLAA
-72 AFSISQALAD
+72 AFSTSQALAD
-82 SLVVQHAAGGLTR
+82 SLVVQHRAATLSR
-95 ATASHVV
+95 ATAAQVLQ
-102 EQQLRSHP
+102 QQLQSHP

-120 PQAFDGKD
+120 PQAFDGRD
-128 SAFVDAEA
+128 ADFVGAEA

-146 WSWQD
+146 WAWQD
-151 GTPKQDPLKGYDVPG
+151 GAPVQDVLKGYDVPG
-166 DGDWYLRPRA
+166 DGDWYLRPRE
-176 LKRQTVAEPY
+176 LKRQAVSEPY
-186 RYEIAGKP
+186 RYEIGGRQ
-194 VLMTTLSTPVLDK
+194 VLMTTLSTPVLDN
-207 GTFLGAVTVDF
+207 GQFLGAVTVDF

-232 MGEGHV
+232 MGQGHV

-249 AQDAKE
+249 AQDAGQ
-255 IGKRRD
+255 IGQRRD
-261 DAATRRI
+261 DAVTAQV
-268 LAAVGADKP
+268 LAAVARDQRFEAFTP
-277 YEDFSVDAAGNVKA
+277 DAAGNVKA
-291 YVPLRIGTS
+291 YVPLRIGGS
-300 QERFALGVVVPHDLI
+300 EERFALGVIVPYALI
-315 TAQARSLLWIIL
+315 TEQARSLLWIIL
-327 AVGLGAALVLSASV
+327 GVGLGAALVLSASV

-346 RQAIRPLAE
+346 RQAIRPLAD

-370 ALPPPRNDEVGRL
+370 PLPPPRDDEVGRL
-383 LESMQRMRSQ
+383 LESMQRMRGQ
-393 VRAVMAAQGEMAQR
+393 LRAVMAAQGEMAQR
-407 HEAGELSYR
+407 HEAGELGYR
-416 MDAQSFPG
+416 MDAQAFPG
-424 EYGQMVGDTNQLV
+424 AYGRMVEDTNQLV

-457 DLSQDMDRLPGE
+457 DLSQDMDRLPGD
-469 QARFTE
+469 QAVFTD

-491 RDLAGAAALGDFSQR
+491 RDLAGAAARGDFSQR
-506 GDVVRF
+506 GDGMRF
-512 DHDFRGMVE
+512 DHDFRAMVE

-582 QQATASINLAA
+582 QQATDSINLAA

-638 NTLAANAA
+638 NQLAAGAA
-646 EVASQGGQVVGQVVT
+646 NVAEQGGRVVGQVVT
-661 TMAGIEASSKRI
+661 TMAGIEAASKRI

-711 ASEVRALAQRS
+711 ASEVRTLAQRS
-722 AGAAKEIKTLIDDSV
+722 AGAAKEIKQLIDDSV
-737 GQVTQGSALVRTAGD
+737 EQVAEGSALVQTAGR
-752 TMQEIVSGVRRV
+752 TMEEIVTGVRRV

-824 AIFRIDT
+824 AIFRT
-831 GAAAAPVSVRA
+831 GAAA
-842 PRVARTPAPAPKQRD
+842 PA
-857 RDAAPAVV
+857 AAPAAPRKAV
-865 GGDWQSF
+865 GQKRAPMRAAAAAVETEWETF

>member
-1 MPASRPISS
+1 MSTSRSSASK
-10 QRPGSIANR
+10 RPGSIANR
-19 LMLGTALIA
+19 LMIGTALIA
-28 MLCFGVTAAISYRE
+28 MLCFGVTAALSYRE
-42 ASQALIDSSRQTMQ
+42 ASEALLESSRRTMESQ
-56 SEANAESRR
+56 AEAESRR
-65 VGADLAN
+65 VGADLAA
-72 AFSISQALAD
+72 AFSTSQALAD
-82 SLVVQHAAGGLTR
+82 SLVVQHRAATLSR
-95 ATASHVV
+95 ATAAQVLQ
-102 EQQLRSHP
+102 QQLQSHP

-120 PQAFDGKD
+120 PQAFDGRD
-128 SAFVDAEA
+128 AEFVGAEA

-146 WSWQD
+146 WAWQD
-151 GTPKQDPLKGYDVPG
+151 GAPVQDVLKGYDVPG
-166 DGDWYLRPRA
+166 DGDWYLRPRE
-176 LKRQTVAEPY
+176 LKRQAVSEPY
-186 RYEIAGKP
+186 RYEIGGRQ
-194 VLMTTLSTPVLDK
+194 VLMTTLSTPVLDN
-207 GTFLGAVTVDF
+207 GQFLGAVTVDF

-232 MGEGHV
+232 MGQGHV

-249 AQDAKE
+249 AQDAKQ
-255 IGKRRD
+255 IGQRRD
-261 DAATRRI
+261 DAVTAQV
-268 LAAVGADKP
+268 LAAVARDQRFEAFTP
-277 YEDFSVDAAGNVKA
+277 DAAGNVKA
-291 YVPLRIGTS
+291 YVPLRIGGS
-300 QERFALGVVVPHDLI
+300 QERFALGVIVPYALI
-315 TAQARSLLWIIL
+315 TEQARSLLWIIL
-327 AVGLGAALVLSASV
+327 GVGLGAALVLSASV

-346 RQAIRPLAE
+346 RQAIRPLAD

-370 ALPPPRNDEVGRL
+370 PLPPPRDDEVGRL
-383 LESMQRMRSQ
+383 LESMQRMRGQ
-393 VRAVMAAQGEMAQR
+393 LRAVMAAQGEMAQR
-407 HEAGELSYR
+407 HEAGELGYR
-416 MDAQSFPG
+416 MDAQAFPG
-424 EYGQMVGDTNQLV
+424 AYGRMVEDTNQLV

-457 DLSQDMDRLPGE
+457 DLSQDMDRLPGD
-469 QARFTE
+469 QAVFTD

-491 RDLAGAAALGDFSQR
+491 RDLAGAAARGDFSQR
-506 GDVVRF
+506 GDGVRF
-512 DHDFRGMVE
+512 DHDFRAMVE

-582 QQATASINLAA
+582 QQATDSINLAA

-638 NTLAANAA
+638 NQLAAGAA
-646 EVASQGGQVVGQVVT
+646 NVAEQGGQVVGQVVT
-661 TMAGIEASSKRI
+661 TMAGIEAASKRI

-697 AARAGEQGRGFAVV
+697 AARAGEQGRGLAVV

-722 AGAAKEIKTLIDDSV
+722 AGAAKEIKQLIDDSV
-737 GQVTQGSALVRTAGD
+737 EQVAEGSALVQTAGR
-752 TMQEIVSGVRRV
+752 TMEEIVTGVRRV

-824 AIFRIDT
+824 AIFRT
-831 GAAAAPVSVRA
+831 GAAAPAAAPAAPRKAVGQKRASVRA
-842 PRVARTPAPAPKQRD
+842 TAT
-857 RDAAPAVV
+857 AVETE
-865 GGDWQSF
+865 WETF

>member
-1 MPASRPISS
+1 MSASRTAASP
-10 QRPGSIANR
+10 RPGSIANR

-42 ASQALIDSSRQTMQ
+42 ASQALIGASRQTMQ
-56 SEANAESRR
+56 SEADAESRR
-65 VGADLAN
+65 VGAELAT
-72 AFSISQALAD
+72 AFATSQALAD
-82 SLVVQHAAGGLTR
+82 SLVVQHAAGTLNR
-95 ATASHVV
+95 AVAAQVV

-110 EWVGLGTLWE
+110 EWVGFGTLWE

-128 SAFVDAEA
+128 SEFVDAPA

-151 GTPKQDPLKGYDVPG
+151 GGPAQDPLKGYDTPG

-207 GTFLGAVTVDF
+207 GEFLGAVTVDF
-218 GLAALQERLAALRP
+218 GLAALQDRLAALRP
-232 MGEGHV
+232 MGEGRV

-249 AQDAKE
+249 AADAKE

-261 DAATRRI
+261 DATTRQI
-268 LAAVGADKP
+268 LAAVGADKRF
-277 YEDFSVDAAGNVKA
+277 EDFQVDEAGNVKA
-291 YVPLRIGTS
+291 YVPLRIGGS
-300 QERFALGVVVPHDLI
+300 QERFALGVVVPYALI
-315 TAQARSLLWIIL
+315 TAQARALLWIIL

-346 RQAIRPLAE
+346 RQAIRPLAD
-355 AVRLSA
+355 AVRLSV

-393 VRAVMAAQGEMAQR
+393 LTSVMAAQGEMAKR

-416 MDAQSFPG
+416 MDAQAFPG
-424 EYGQMVGDTNQLV
+424 EYGRMVGDTNQLV

-469 QARFTE
+469 QAGFTE

-491 RDLAGAAALGDFSQR
+491 RDLAGAAALGDFTLR

-546 GDLTARMHGQ
+546 GDLTARMQGE
-556 FHGVFAQM
+556 FHGVFARM

-638 NTLAANAA
+638 NALAANAA
-646 EVASQGGQVVGQVVT
+646 DVASRGGDVVGRVVT

-737 GQVTQGSALVRTAGD
+737 GQVTEGSALVQTAGR
-752 TMQEIVSGVRRV
+752 TMEDIVSGVRRV

-824 AIFRIDT
+824 AIFRTET
-831 GAAAAPVSVRA
+831 GTAFAAAPAARA
-842 PRVARTPAPAPKQRD
+842 PARRAS
-857 RDAAPAVV
+857 AAPQAAARETALASE
-865 GGDWQSF
+865 DWQTF

>member
-1 MPASRPISS
+1 MPAPRTSTAK
-10 QRPGSIANR
+10 RPGSIANR

-42 ASQALIDSSRQTMQ
+42 ASRALIDASRQTMQ
-56 SEANAESRR
+56 SEADAESRR
-65 VGADLAN
+65 VGAELSA
-72 AFSISQALAD
+72 AFATSQALAD
-82 SLVVQHAAGGLTR
+82 SLVVQHGAGTLSR
-95 ATASHVV
+95 ATAAQVLQ
-102 EQQLRSHP
+102 QQLHSHP
-110 EWVGLGTLWE
+110 EWVGMGTLWE

-128 SAFVDAEA
+128 AAFVDADA

-151 GTPKQDPLKGYDVPG
+151 GAPVQDVLKGYDTPG
-166 DGDWYLRPRA
+166 DGDWYLRPRQ
-176 LKRQTVAEPY
+176 LKRPTVAEPY

-194 VLMTTLSTPVLDK
+194 VLMTTLSTPVLDN
-207 GTFLGAVTVDF
+207 GEFLGAVTVDV

-232 MGEGHV
+232 MGQGHV

-249 AQDAKE
+249 AEDARE

-261 DAATRRI
+261 DAATAQI
-268 LAAVGADKP
+268 LAAVGADTP
-277 YEDFSVDAAGNVKA
+277 FENFQVDAAGNVKA
-291 YVPLRIGTS
+291 YVPLRIGNS
-300 QERFALGVVVPHDLI
+300 QERFALGVVVPHALI
-315 TAQARSLLWIIL
+315 TAQARALLWIIL
-327 AVGLGAALVLSASV
+327 AVGLGAALVLSVSV

-383 LESMQRMRSQ
+383 LEAMQRMRGQ
-393 VRAVMAAQGEMAQR
+393 VQAVMAAQGDMAQR
-407 HEAGELSYR
+407 HEAGELGYR
-416 MDAQSFPG
+416 MDAQAFPG
-424 EYGQMVGDTNQLV
+424 AYGRMVGDTNQLV
-437 GANIAVT
+437 GSNIAVT

-457 DLSQDMDRLPGE
+457 DLSPDMDRLPGE

-491 RDLAGAAALGDFSQR
+491 RDLANAAALGDFSQR

-512 DHDFRGMVE
+512 DHDFRGMVD

-546 GDLTARMHGQ
+546 GDLTARMHGD
-556 FHGVFAQM
+556 FHGVFARM

-629 QNADHAVQA
+629 QNTDHAVQA
-638 NTLAANAA
+638 NQLAANAA

-824 AIFRIDT
+824 AIFRT
-831 GAAAAPVSVRA
+831 AARPQTAAVPHARAAMPQRPVAAPRSASHERA
-842 PRVARTPAPAPKQRD
+842 LA
-857 RDAAPAVV
+857 
-865 GGDWQSF
+865 GDHWQTF

>member
-1 MPASRPISS
+1 MSASRTAASP
-10 QRPGSIANR
+10 RPGSIANR

-42 ASQALIDSSRQTMQ
+42 ASQALIGASRQTMQ
-56 SEANAESRR
+56 SEADAESRR
-65 VGADLAN
+65 VGAELAT
-72 AFSISQALAD
+72 AFATSQALAD
-82 SLVVQHAAGGLTR
+82 SLVVQHAAGTLNR
-95 ATASHVV
+95 AVAAQVV

-110 EWVGLGTLWE
+110 EWVGFGTLWE

-128 SAFVDAEA
+128 SEFVDAPA

-151 GTPKQDPLKGYDVPG
+151 GGPAQDPLKGYDTPG

-207 GTFLGAVTVDF
+207 GEFLGAVTVDF
-218 GLAALQERLAALRP
+218 GLAALQDRLAALRP
-232 MGEGHV
+232 MGEGRV

-249 AQDAKE
+249 AADAKE

-261 DAATRRI
+261 DATTRQI
-268 LAAVGADKP
+268 LAAVGADKRF
-277 YEDFSVDAAGNVKA
+277 EDFQVDEAGNVKA
-291 YVPLRIGTS
+291 YVPLRIGGS
-300 QERFALGVVVPHDLI
+300 QERFALGVVVPYALI
-315 TAQARSLLWIIL
+315 TAQARALLWIIL

-346 RQAIRPLAE
+346 RQAIRPLAD
-355 AVRLSA
+355 AVRLSV

-393 VRAVMAAQGEMAQR
+393 LTSVMAAQGEMAKR

-416 MDAQSFPG
+416 MDAQAFPG
-424 EYGQMVGDTNQLV
+424 EYGRMVGDTNQLV

-469 QARFTE
+469 QAGFTE

-491 RDLAGAAALGDFSQR
+491 RDLAGAAALGDFTLR

-546 GDLTARMHGQ
+546 GDLTARMQGE
-556 FHGVFAQM
+556 FHGVFARM

-638 NTLAANAA
+638 NALAANAA
-646 EVASQGGQVVGQVVT
+646 DVASRGGDVVGRVVT

-737 GQVTQGSALVRTAGD
+737 GQVTEGSALVQTAGR
-752 TMQEIVSGVRRV
+752 TMEDIVSGVRRV

-824 AIFRIDT
+824 AIFRTET
-831 GAAAAPVSVRA
+831 GTAFAAAPAARA
-842 PRVARTPAPAPKQRD
+842 PARRAS
-857 RDAAPAVV
+857 AAPQAAAREPALASE
-865 GGDWQSF
+865 DWQTF

>member
-1 MPASRPISS
+1 MSTSRPSAS
-10 QRPGSIANR
+10 KRPGSIANR

-28 MLCFGVTAAISYRE
+28 MLCFGVTAALSYRE
-42 ASQALIDSSRQTMQ
+42 ASQALLESSRRTMESQ
-56 SEANAESRR
+56 AEAESRR
-65 VGADLAN
+65 VGADLAA
-72 AFSISQALAD
+72 AFSTSQALAD
-82 SLVVQHAAGGLTR
+82 SLVVQHRAATLSR
-95 ATASHVV
+95 ATAAQVLQ
-102 EQQLRSHP
+102 QQLQSHP

-120 PQAFDGKD
+120 PQAFDGRD
-128 SAFVDAEA
+128 AEFVGAEA

-146 WSWQD
+146 WAWQD
-151 GTPKQDPLKGYDVPG
+151 GAPVQDVLKGYDVPG
-166 DGDWYLRPRA
+166 DGDWYLRPRE
-176 LKRQTVAEPY
+176 LKRQAVSEPY
-186 RYEIAGKP
+186 RYEIGGRQ
-194 VLMTTLSTPVLDK
+194 VLMTTLSTPVLDN
-207 GTFLGAVTVDF
+207 GQFLGAVTVDF

-232 MGEGHV
+232 MGQGHV

-249 AQDAKE
+249 AQDAKQ
-255 IGKRRD
+255 IGQRRD
-261 DAATRRI
+261 DAFTAQV
-268 LAAVGADKP
+268 LAAVARDQRFEAFTP
-277 YEDFSVDAAGNVKA
+277 DAAGNVKA
-291 YVPLRIGTS
+291 YVPLRIGGS
-300 QERFALGVVVPHDLI
+300 EERFALGVIVPYALI
-315 TAQARSLLWIIL
+315 TEQARSLLWIIL
-327 AVGLGAALVLSASV
+327 GVGLGAALVLSASV

-346 RQAIRPLAE
+346 RQAIRPLAD

-370 ALPPPRNDEVGRL
+370 PLPPPRDDEVGRL
-383 LESMQRMRSQ
+383 LESMQRMRGQ
-393 VRAVMAAQGEMAQR
+393 LRAVMAAQGEMAQR
-407 HEAGELSYR
+407 HEAGELGYR
-416 MDAQSFPG
+416 MDAQAFPG
-424 EYGQMVGDTNQLV
+424 AYGRMVEDTNQLV

-457 DLSQDMDRLPGE
+457 DLSQDMDRLPGD
-469 QARFTE
+469 QAVFTD

-491 RDLAGAAALGDFSQR
+491 RNLAGAAARGDFSQR
-506 GDVVRF
+506 GDGVRF
-512 DHDFRGMVE
+512 DHDFRAMVE

-582 QQATASINLAA
+582 QQATDSINLAA

-638 NTLAANAA
+638 NQLAAGAA
-646 EVASQGGQVVGQVVT
+646 TVAEQGGQVVGQVVT
-661 TMAGIEASSKRI
+661 TMAGIEAASKRI

-722 AGAAKEIKTLIDDSV
+722 AGAAKEIKQLIDDSV
-737 GQVTQGSALVRTAGD
+737 EQVAEGSALVQTAGR
-752 TMQEIVSGVRRV
+752 TMEEIVTGVRRV

-824 AIFRIDT
+824 AIFRT
-831 GAAAAPVSVRA
+831 GAAA
-842 PRVARTPAPAPKQRD
+842 PA
-857 RDAAPAVV
+857 AAPAAPRKAV
-865 GGDWQSF
+865 GQKRAPMRAAAAAAETEWETF

>member
-1 MPASRPISS
+1 MSTSRPSAS
-10 QRPGSIANR
+10 KRPGSIANR

-28 MLCFGVTAAISYRE
+28 MLCFGVTAALSYRE
-42 ASQALIDSSRQTMQ
+42 ASQALLESSRRTMESQ
-56 SEANAESRR
+56 AEAESRR
-65 VGADLAN
+65 VGADLAA
-72 AFSISQALAD
+72 AFSTSQALAD
-82 SLVVQHAAGGLTR
+82 SLVVQHRAATLSR
-95 ATASHVV
+95 ATAAQVLQ
-102 EQQLRSHP
+102 QQLQSHP

-120 PQAFDGKD
+120 PQAFDGRD
-128 SAFVDAEA
+128 ADFVGAEA

-146 WSWQD
+146 WAWQD
-151 GTPKQDPLKGYDVPG
+151 GAPVQDVLKGYDVPG
-166 DGDWYLRPRA
+166 DGDWYLRPRE
-176 LKRQTVAEPY
+176 LKRQAVSEPY
-186 RYEIAGKP
+186 RYEIGGKQ
-194 VLMTTLSTPVLDK
+194 VLMTTLSTPVLDN
-207 GTFLGAVTVDF
+207 GQFLGAVTVDF

-232 MGEGHV
+232 MGQGHV

-249 AQDAKE
+249 AQDAKQ
-255 IGKRRD
+255 IGQRRD
-261 DAATRRI
+261 DAFTAQV
-268 LAAVGADKP
+268 LAAVARDQRFEAFTP
-277 YEDFSVDAAGNVKA
+277 DAAGNVKA
-291 YVPLRIGTS
+291 YVPLRIGGS
-300 QERFALGVVVPHDLI
+300 EERFALGVIVPYALI
-315 TAQARSLLWIIL
+315 TEQARSLLWIIL
-327 AVGLGAALVLSASV
+327 GVGLGAALVLSASV

-346 RQAIRPLAE
+346 RQAIRPLAD
-355 AVRLSA
+355 AVRLLA

-370 ALPPPRNDEVGRL
+370 PLPPPRDDEVGRL
-383 LESMQRMRSQ
+383 LESMQRMRGQ
-393 VRAVMAAQGEMAQR
+393 LRAVMSAQGEMAQR
-407 HEAGELSYR
+407 HEAGELGYR
-416 MDAQSFPG
+416 MDAQAFPG
-424 EYGQMVGDTNQLV
+424 AYGRMVEDTNQLV

-457 DLSQDMDRLPGE
+457 DLSQDMDRLPGD
-469 QARFTE
+469 QAVFTD

-491 RDLAGAAALGDFSQR
+491 RDLAGAAARGDFSQR
-506 GDVVRF
+506 GDGVRF
-512 DHDFRGMVE
+512 DHDFRAMVE

-582 QQATASINLAA
+582 QQATDSINLAA

-638 NTLAANAA
+638 NQLAAGAA
-646 EVASQGGQVVGQVVT
+646 NVAEQGGQVVGQVVT
-661 TMAGIEASSKRI
+661 TMAGIEAASKRI

-722 AGAAKEIKTLIDDSV
+722 AGAAKEIKQLIDDSV
-737 GQVTQGSALVRTAGD
+737 QQVAEGSALVQTAGR
-752 TMQEIVSGVRRV
+752 TMEEIVTGVRRV

-824 AIFRIDT
+824 AIFRT
-831 GAAAAPVSVRA
+831 GAAA
-842 PRVARTPAPAPKQRD
+842 PA
-857 RDAAPAVV
+857 AAPAAPRKSV
-865 GGDWQSF
+865 GQKRAPVRAAAAAVETEWETF

>member
-1 MPASRPISS
+1 MSTSRPSAS
-10 QRPGSIANR
+10 KRPGSIANR

-28 MLCFGVTAAISYRE
+28 MLCFGVTAALSYRE
-42 ASQALIDSSRQTMQ
+42 ASQALLESSRRTMESQ
-56 SEANAESRR
+56 AEAESRR
-65 VGADLAN
+65 VGADLAA
-72 AFSISQALAD
+72 AFSTSQALAD
-82 SLVVQHAAGGLTR
+82 SLVVQHRAATLSR
-95 ATASHVV
+95 ATAAQVLQ
-102 EQQLRSHP
+102 QQLQSHP

-120 PQAFDGKD
+120 PQAFDGRD
-128 SAFVDAEA
+128 ADFVGAEA

-146 WSWQD
+146 WAWQD
-151 GTPKQDPLKGYDVPG
+151 GAPVQDVLKGYDVPG
-166 DGDWYLRPRA
+166 DGDWYLRPRE
-176 LKRQTVAEPY
+176 LKRQAVSEPY
-186 RYEIAGKP
+186 RYEIGGRQ
-194 VLMTTLSTPVLDK
+194 VLMTTLSTPVLDN
-207 GTFLGAVTVDF
+207 GQFLGAVTVDF

-232 MGEGHV
+232 MGQGHV

-249 AQDAKE
+249 AQDAGQ
-255 IGKRRD
+255 IGQRRD
-261 DAATRRI
+261 DAVTAQV
-268 LAAVGADKP
+268 LAAVARDQRFEAFTP
-277 YEDFSVDAAGNVKA
+277 DAAGNVKA
-291 YVPLRIGTS
+291 YVPLRIGGS
-300 QERFALGVVVPHDLI
+300 QERFALGVIVPYALI
-315 TAQARSLLWIIL
+315 TEQARSLLWIIL
-327 AVGLGAALVLSASV
+327 GVGLGAALVLSASV

-346 RQAIRPLAE
+346 RQAIRPLAD

-370 ALPPPRNDEVGRL
+370 PLPPPRDDEVGRL
-383 LESMQRMRSQ
+383 LESMQRMRGQ
-393 VRAVMAAQGEMAQR
+393 LRAVMAAQGEMAQR
-407 HEAGELSYR
+407 HEAGELGYR
-416 MDAQSFPG
+416 MDAQAFPG
-424 EYGQMVGDTNQLV
+424 AYGRMVEDTNQLV

-457 DLSQDMDRLPGE
+457 DLSQDMDRLPGD
-469 QARFTE
+469 QAVFTD

-491 RDLAGAAALGDFSQR
+491 RDLAGAAARGDFSQR
-506 GDVVRF
+506 GDGVRF
-512 DHDFRGMVE
+512 DHDFRAMVE

-582 QQATASINLAA
+582 QQATDSINLAA

-638 NTLAANAA
+638 NQLAAGAA
-646 EVASQGGQVVGQVVT
+646 TVAEQGGQVVGQVVT
-661 TMAGIEASSKRI
+661 TMAGIEAASKRI

-722 AGAAKEIKTLIDDSV
+722 AGAAKEIKQLIDDSV
-737 GQVTQGSALVRTAGD
+737 EQVAEGSALVQTAGR
-752 TMQEIVSGVRRV
+752 TMEEIVTGVRRV

-818 HLGTAV
+818 HLGKAV
-824 AIFRIDT
+824 AIFRT
-831 GAAAAPVSVRA
+831 GAAA
-842 PRVARTPAPAPKQRD
+842 PA
-857 RDAAPAVV
+857 AAPAAPRKAV
-865 GGDWQSF
+865 GQKRAPMRAAAAAVETEWETF

>member
-1 MPASRPISS
+1 MSASRTAASP
-10 QRPGSIANR
+10 RPGSIANR

-42 ASQALIDSSRQTMQ
+42 ASQALIGASRQTMQ
-56 SEANAESRR
+56 SEADAESRR
-65 VGADLAN
+65 VGAELAT
-72 AFSISQALAD
+72 AFATSQALAD
-82 SLVVQHAAGGLTR
+82 SLVVQHAAGTLNR
-95 ATASHVV
+95 AVAAQVV

-110 EWVGLGTLWE
+110 EWVGFGTLWE

-128 SAFVDAEA
+128 SEFVDAPA

-151 GTPKQDPLKGYDVPG
+151 GGPAQDPLKGYDTPG

-207 GTFLGAVTVDF
+207 GEFLGAVTVDF
-218 GLAALQERLAALRP
+218 GLAALQDRLAALRP
-232 MGEGHV
+232 MGEGRV

-249 AQDAKE
+249 AADAKE

-261 DAATRRI
+261 DATTRQI
-268 LAAVGADKP
+268 LAAVGADKRF
-277 YEDFSVDAAGNVKA
+277 EDFQVDEAGNVKA
-291 YVPLRIGTS
+291 YVPLRIGGS
-300 QERFALGVVVPHDLI
+300 QERFALGVVVPYALI
-315 TAQARSLLWIIL
+315 TAQARALLWIIL

-346 RQAIRPLAE
+346 RQAIRPLAD
-355 AVRLSA
+355 AVRLSV

-370 ALPPPRNDEVGRL
+370 ALPSPRNDEVGRL

-393 VRAVMAAQGEMAQR
+393 LTSVMAAQGEMAKR

-416 MDAQSFPG
+416 MDAQAFPG
-424 EYGQMVGDTNQLV
+424 EYGRMVGDTNQLV

-469 QARFTE
+469 QAGFTE

-491 RDLAGAAALGDFSQR
+491 RDLAGAAALGDFTLR

-546 GDLTARMHGQ
+546 GDLTARMQGE
-556 FHGVFAQM
+556 FHGVFARM

-638 NTLAANAA
+638 NALAANAA
-646 EVASQGGQVVGQVVT
+646 DVASRGGDVVGRVVT

-737 GQVTQGSALVRTAGD
+737 GQVTEGSALVQTAGR
-752 TMQEIVSGVRRV
+752 TMEDIVSGVRRV

-824 AIFRIDT
+824 AIFRTET
-831 GAAAAPVSVRA
+831 GTAFAAAPAARA
-842 PRVARTPAPAPKQRD
+842 PARRAS
-857 RDAAPAVV
+857 AAPQAAAREPALASE
-865 GGDWQSF
+865 DWQTF

>member
-1 MPASRPISS
+1 
-10 QRPGSIANR
+10 
-19 LMLGTALIA
+19 
-28 MLCFGVTAAISYRE
+28 
-42 ASQALIDSSRQTMQ
+42 
-56 SEANAESRR
+56 
-65 VGADLAN
+65 
-72 AFSISQALAD
+72 
-82 SLVVQHAAGGLTR
+82 
-95 ATASHVV
+95 
-102 EQQLRSHP
+102 
-110 EWVGLGTLWE
+110 
-120 PQAFDGKD
+120 
-128 SAFVDAEA
+128 
-136 HDATGRFMSY
+136 
-146 WSWQD
+146 
-151 GTPKQDPLKGYDVPG
+151 
-166 DGDWYLRPRA
+166 
-176 LKRQTVAEPY
+176 
-186 RYEIAGKP
+186 
-194 VLMTTLSTPVLDK
+194 
-207 GTFLGAVTVDF
+207 
-218 GLAALQERLAALRP
+218 
-232 MGEGHV
+232 
-238 ELISPGGIVLA
+238 
-249 AQDAKE
+249 
-255 IGKRRD
+255 
-261 DAATRRI
+261 
-268 LAAVGADKP
+268 
-277 YEDFSVDAAGNVKA
+277 
-291 YVPLRIGTS
+291 
-300 QERFALGVVVPHDLI
+300 
-315 TAQARSLLWIIL
+315 
-327 AVGLGAALVLSASV
+327 
-341 YVLLR
+341 
-346 RQAIRPLAE
+346 
-355 AVRLSA
+355 
-361 DVAEGRLDT
+361 
-370 ALPPPRNDEVGRL
+370 
-383 LESMQRMRSQ
+383 
-393 VRAVMAAQGEMAQR
+393 
-407 HEAGELSYR
+407 
-416 MDAQSFPG
+416 MDAQAFPG
-424 EYGQMVGDTNQLV
+424 EYGRMVEDTNQLV

-457 DLSQDMDRLPGE
+457 DLSQDMDRLPGD
-469 QARFTE
+469 QAVFTD

-491 RDLAGAAALGDFSQR
+491 RDLAGAAARGDFSQR
-506 GDVVRF
+506 GDGVRF
-512 DHDFRGMVE
+512 DHDFRAMVE

-582 QQATASINLAA
+582 QQATDSINLAA

-638 NTLAANAA
+638 NQLAASAA
-646 EVASQGGQVVGQVVT
+646 NVAEQGGQVVGQVVT
-661 TMAGIEASSKRI
+661 TMAGIEAASKRI

-722 AGAAKEIKTLIDDSV
+722 AGAAKEIKQLIDDSV
-737 GQVTQGSALVRTAGD
+737 EQVAEGSALVQTAGR
-752 TMQEIVSGVRRV
+752 TMEEIVTGVRRV

-824 AIFRIDT
+824 AIFRT
-831 GAAAAPVSVRA
+831 GAAA
-842 PRVARTPAPAPKQRD
+842 PA
-857 RDAAPAVV
+857 AAPAAPRKS
-865 GGDWQSF
+865 GGQKRAPVRAAAAAVETEWETF

>member
-1 MPASRPISS
+1 MPASRPTSS
-10 QRPGSIANR
+10 PRPGSIANR

-28 MLCFGVTAAISYRE
+28 MLCFGITAAISYRE

-72 AFSISQALAD
+72 AFSTSQALAD
-82 SLVVQHAAGGLTR
+82 SLVVQHATGTLTR
-95 ATASHVV
+95 ATAAQVLQ
-102 EQQLRSHP
+102 QQLRSHP

-128 SAFVDAEA
+128 SEYVDAEG

-151 GTPKQDPLKGYDVPG
+151 GTPVQDALKGYDVPG

-176 LKRQTVAEPY
+176 LKRQAVAEPY
-186 RYEIAGKP
+186 NYEIAGKP

-207 GTFLGAVTVDF
+207 DTFLGAVTVDF

-722 AGAAKEIKTLIDDSV
+722 AGAAKEIKHLIEDAATHVAD
-737 GQVTQGSALVRTAGD
+737 GARLVQDAGR
-752 TMQEIVSGVRRV
+752 TMQEIVSSVGGVSG
-764 NDIMA
+764 IMV
-769 EISAASKEQS
+769 EISSASQEQA
-779 AGIEQV
+779 AGIDQV
-785 NQTITQMDETTQQNA
+785 NQTVAQMDDATQQNA

-805 ATAAARAMEEQAQ
+805 ASAAARLLESQARELTDAVAVFRHQAQ
-818 HLGTAV
+818 TDTAPQGM
-824 AIFRIDT
+824 RS
-831 GAAAAPVSVRA
+831 AA
-842 PRVARTPAPAPKQRD
+842 
-857 RDAAPAVV
+857 
-865 GGDWQSF
+865 

>member
-1 MPASRPISS
+1 MPASRSTAS
-10 QRPGSIANR
+10 KRPGSIANR

-42 ASQALIDSSRQTMQ
+42 ASQALVESSRRTMQ
-56 SEANAESRR
+56 SQADAEARR
-65 VGADLAN
+65 VNADLSA
-72 AFSISQALAD
+72 AFATSQALAD
-82 SLVVQHAAGGLTR
+82 SLVVQHAAGTLSR
-95 ATASHVV
+95 ATAAQILQ
-102 EQQLRSHP
+102 QQLHSHP

-128 SAFVDAEA
+128 ADFADAPA

-146 WSWQD
+146 WAWQD
-151 GTPKQDPLKGYDVPG
+151 GTPVQDVLKGYDVPG
-166 DGDWYLRPRA
+166 DGDWYLRPRE
-176 LKRQTVAEPY
+176 LKRPTVAEPY
-186 RYEIAGKP
+186 RYEIGGKP
-194 VLMTTLSTPVLDK
+194 VLMTTLSTPVLDN

-238 ELISPGGIVLA
+238 ELISPAGIVLA
-249 AQDAKE
+249 AADAKE
-255 IGKRRD
+255 IGTRRE
-261 DAATRRI
+261 DAATRQL
-268 LAAVGADKP
+268 LAQIAADKP
-277 YEDFSVDAAGNVKA
+277 YEDFHEDAAGNVKA
-291 YVPLRIGTS
+291 YVPLRIGGS
-300 QERFALGVVVPHDLI
+300 QERFALGVIVPHDLI
-315 TAQARSLLWIIL
+315 TAQARALLWIIL
-327 AVGLGAALVLSASV
+327 AVGLGAALVLSGSV

-346 RQAIRPLAE
+346 RQAIRPLAD

-361 DVAEGRLDT
+361 EVADGRLDT
-370 ALPPPRNDEVGRL
+370 PLPAVRDDEVGRL
-383 LESMQRMRSQ
+383 LQSMQRMRDQ
-393 VRAVMAAQGEMAQR
+393 LQAVMTAQAEMAQR

-416 MDAQSFPG
+416 MDAEGFPG
-424 EYGQMVGDTNQLV
+424 AYGRMVHDTNHLV
-437 GANIAVT
+437 GANIGVT

-457 DLSQDMDRLPGE
+457 DLTPDMDRLPGE
-469 QARFTE
+469 QAAFTA
-475 AMDTTKA
+475 AMDTTKG

-491 RDLAGAAALGDFSQR
+491 QDLAGAAAIGDFSQR

-512 DHDFRGMVE
+512 DHDFRLMVE

-537 SALLRAIAA
+537 SDLLQAIAA
-546 GDLTARMHGQ
+546 GDLTARMHGE
-556 FHGVFAQM
+556 FHGVFARM
-564 RDDADTTVTQ
+564 RDDADTTVSQ

-582 QQATASINLAA
+582 QQATDSINLAA

-629 QNADHAVQA
+629 QNTDHAVQA
-638 NTLAANAA
+638 NQLAAGAA
-646 EVASQGGQVVGQVVT
+646 EVASQGGLVVGQVVT

-673 AEIISVIDG
+673 AEIITVIDG

-737 GQVTQGSALVRTAGD
+737 EQVSQGSVLVQTAGR
-752 TMQEIVSGVRRV
+752 TMDDIVSGVRRV

-818 HLGTAV
+818 QLGTV
-824 AIFRIDT
+824 VSIFRLQ
-831 GAAAAPVSVRA
+831 APAAPVQRA
-842 PRVARTPAPAPKQRD
+842 GGRAH
-857 RDAAPAVV
+857 AVV
-865 GGDWQSF
+865 

>member
-1 MPASRPISS
+1 MPASRSTAS
-10 QRPGSIANR
+10 KRPGSIANR

-42 ASQALIDSSRQTMQ
+42 ASQALVESSRRTMQ
-56 SEANAESRR
+56 SQAEAEARR
-65 VGADLAN
+65 VNTDLSA
-72 AFSISQALAD
+72 AFATSQALAD
-82 SLVVQHAAGGLTR
+82 SLVVQHAAGTLSRG
-95 ATASHVV
+95 TAAQILQ
-102 EQQLRSHP
+102 QQLRSHP

-128 SAFVDAEA
+128 ADFVDAEA

-146 WSWQD
+146 WAWQD
-151 GTPKQDPLKGYDVPG
+151 GNPVQDVLKGYDVPG
-166 DGDWYLRPRA
+166 DGDWYLRPRE
-176 LKRQTVAEPY
+176 LKRPTVAEPY
-186 RYEIAGKP
+186 RYEIGGKP
-194 VLMTTLSTPVLDK
+194 VLMTTLSTPVLDN

-238 ELISPGGIVLA
+238 ELISPAGIVLA
-249 AQDAKE
+249 AADAKE
-255 IGKRRD
+255 IGTRRE
-261 DAATRRI
+261 DAATRRL
-268 LAAVGADKP
+268 LAQIAADKP
-277 YEDFSVDAAGNVKA
+277 YEDFHQDAAGNVKA
-291 YVPLRIGTS
+291 YVPLRIGGS
-300 QERFALGVVVPHDLI
+300 QERFALGVIVPHDLI
-315 TAQARSLLWIIL
+315 TAQARALLWIIL
-327 AVGLGAALVLSASV
+327 AVGLGAALVLSGSV

-346 RQAIRPLAE
+346 RQAIRPLAD

-361 DVAEGRLDT
+361 EVADGRLDT
-370 ALPPPRNDEVGRL
+370 PLPAVRDDEVGRL
-383 LESMQRMRSQ
+383 LQSMQRMRDQ
-393 VRAVMAAQGEMAQR
+393 LQAVMTAQAEMARR

-416 MDAQSFPG
+416 MDAEGFPG
-424 EYGQMVGDTNQLV
+424 AYGRMVHDTNHLV
-437 GANIAVT
+437 GANIGVT

-457 DLSQDMDRLPGE
+457 DLTPDMDRLPGE
-469 QARFTE
+469 QAAFTA
-475 AMDTTKA
+475 AMDTTKG

-491 RDLAGAAALGDFSQR
+491 QDLAGAAAIGDFSQR

-512 DHDFRGMVE
+512 DHDFRLMVE

-537 SALLRAIAA
+537 SDLLQAIAA
-546 GDLTARMHGQ
+546 GDLTARMHGE
-556 FHGVFAQM
+556 FHGVFARM
-564 RDDADTTVTQ
+564 RDDADTTVSQ

-582 QQATASINLAA
+582 QQATDSINLAA

-638 NTLAANAA
+638 NQLAAGAA
-646 EVASQGGQVVGQVVT
+646 EVASQGGLVVGQVVT

-673 AEIISVIDG
+673 AEIITVIDG

-737 GQVTQGSALVRTAGD
+737 EQVSQGSALVQTAGR
-752 TMQEIVSGVRRV
+752 TMEDIVSGVRRV

-818 HLGTAV
+818 QLGTAV
-824 AIFRIDT
+824 SIFRLQ
-831 GAAAAPVSVRA
+831 APAAPVQRAGGRA
-842 PRVARTPAPAPKQRD
+842 PATV
-857 RDAAPAVV
+857 
-865 GGDWQSF
+865 

>member
-1 MPASRPISS
+1 MSTSRSSASK
-10 QRPGSIANR
+10 RPGSIANR

-28 MLCFGVTAAISYRE
+28 MLCFGVTAALSYRE
-42 ASQALIDSSRQTMQ
+42 ASQALLESSRRTMESQ
-56 SEANAESRR
+56 AEAESRR
-65 VGADLAN
+65 VGADLAA
-72 AFSISQALAD
+72 AFSTSQALAD
-82 SLVVQHAAGGLTR
+82 SLVVQHRAGGLSR
-95 ATASHVV
+95 ATAAQVLQ
-102 EQQLRSHP
+102 QQLQSHP
-110 EWVGLGTLWE
+110 EWVGMGTLWE
-120 PQAFDGKD
+120 PQAFDGRD
-128 SAFVDAEA
+128 ADFVDAEA

-146 WSWQD
+146 WAWQD
-151 GTPKQDPLKGYDVPG
+151 GAPVQDVLKGYDVPG
-166 DGDWYLRPRA
+166 DGDWYLRPRE
-176 LKRQTVAEPY
+176 LKRQAVSEPY
-186 RYEIAGKP
+186 RYEIGGKQ
-194 VLMTTLSTPVLDK
+194 VLMTTLSTPVLDNSQ
-207 GTFLGAVTVDF
+207 FLGVVTVDV

-232 MGEGHV
+232 MEQGHV

-249 AQDAKE
+249 AQDAKQ
-255 IGKRRD
+255 IGQRRD
-261 DAATRRI
+261 DAVTAQV
-268 LAAVGADKP
+268 LAAVARDQRFEAFTP
-277 YEDFSVDAAGNVKA
+277 DAAGNVKA
-291 YVPLRIGTS
+291 YVPLRIGGS
-300 QERFALGVVVPHDLI
+300 EERFALGVIVPYALI
-315 TAQARSLLWIIL
+315 TEQARSLLWIIL
-327 AVGLGAALVLSASV
+327 GVGLGAALVLSGSV

-346 RQAIRPLAE
+346 RQAIRPLAD

-370 ALPPPRNDEVGRL
+370 PLPPPRDDEVGRL
-383 LESMQRMRSQ
+383 LESMQRMRGQ
-393 VRAVMAAQGEMAQR
+393 LRAVMAAQGEMAQR
-407 HEAGELSYR
+407 HEAGELGYR
-416 MDAQSFPG
+416 MDAQAFPG
-424 EYGQMVGDTNQLV
+424 EYGRMVEDTNQLV

-444 RRLVE
+444 RRLVD

-457 DLSQDMDRLPGE
+457 DLSQDMDRLPGD
-469 QARFTE
+469 QAVFTD

-491 RDLAGAAALGDFSQR
+491 RDLAGAAARGDFSQR
-506 GDVVRF
+506 GDGVRF
-512 DHDFRGMVE
+512 DHDFRAMVE

-582 QQATASINLAA
+582 QQATDSINLAA

-638 NTLAANAA
+638 NQLAAGAA
-646 EVASQGGQVVGQVVT
+646 TVAEQGGQVVGQVVT
-661 TMAGIEASSKRI
+661 TMAGIEAASKRI

-722 AGAAKEIKTLIDDSV
+722 AGAAKEIKQLIDDSV
-737 GQVTQGSALVRTAGD
+737 EQVAEGSALVQTAGR
-752 TMQEIVSGVRRV
+752 TMEEIVTGVRRV

-824 AIFRIDT
+824 AIFRT
-831 GAAAAPVSVRA
+831 GAAA
-842 PRVARTPAPAPKQRD
+842 PA
-857 RDAAPAVV
+857 AAPAAPRKAVGPKRAPVRAAAAVV
-865 GGDWQSF
+865 ETEWETF

>member
-1 MPASRPISS
+1 MSTSRPSAS
-10 QRPGSIANR
+10 KRPGSIANR

-28 MLCFGVTAAISYRE
+28 MLCFGVTAALSYRE
-42 ASQALIDSSRQTMQ
+42 ASQALLESSRRTMESQ
-56 SEANAESRR
+56 AEAESRR
-65 VGADLAN
+65 VGADLAA
-72 AFSISQALAD
+72 AFSTSQALAD
-82 SLVVQHAAGGLTR
+82 SLVVQHRAATLSR
-95 ATASHVV
+95 ATAAQVLQ
-102 EQQLRSHP
+102 QQLQSHP

-120 PQAFDGKD
+120 PQAFDGRD
-128 SAFVDAEA
+128 ADFVGAEA

-146 WSWQD
+146 WAWQD
-151 GTPKQDPLKGYDVPG
+151 GAPVQDVLKGYDVPG
-166 DGDWYLRPRA
+166 DGDWYLRPRE
-176 LKRQTVAEPY
+176 LKRQAVSEPY
-186 RYEIAGKP
+186 RYEIGGRQ
-194 VLMTTLSTPVLDK
+194 VLMTTLSTPVLDN
-207 GTFLGAVTVDF
+207 GQFLGAVTVDF

-232 MGEGHV
+232 MGQGHV

-249 AQDAKE
+249 AQDAGQ
-255 IGKRRD
+255 IGQRRD
-261 DAATRRI
+261 DAVTAQV
-268 LAAVGADKP
+268 LAAVARDQRFEAFTP
-277 YEDFSVDAAGNVKA
+277 DAAGNVKA
-291 YVPLRIGTS
+291 YVPLRIGGS
-300 QERFALGVVVPHDLI
+300 EERFALGVIVPYALI
-315 TAQARSLLWIIL
+315 TEQARSLLWIIL
-327 AVGLGAALVLSASV
+327 GVGLGAALVLSASV

-346 RQAIRPLAE
+346 RQAIRPLAD

-370 ALPPPRNDEVGRL
+370 PLPPPRDDEVGRL
-383 LESMQRMRSQ
+383 LESMQRMRGQ
-393 VRAVMAAQGEMAQR
+393 LRAVMAAQGEMAQR
-407 HEAGELSYR
+407 HEAGELGYR
-416 MDAQSFPG
+416 MDAQAFPG
-424 EYGQMVGDTNQLV
+424 AYGRMVEDTNQLV

-457 DLSQDMDRLPGE
+457 DLSQDMDRLPGD
-469 QARFTE
+469 QAVFTD

-491 RDLAGAAALGDFSQR
+491 RDLAGAAARGDFSQR
-506 GDVVRF
+506 GDGVRF
-512 DHDFRGMVE
+512 DHDFRAMVE

-582 QQATASINLAA
+582 QQATDSINLAA

-638 NTLAANAA
+638 NQLAAGAA
-646 EVASQGGQVVGQVVT
+646 NVAEQGGQVVGQVVT
-661 TMAGIEASSKRI
+661 TMAGIEAASKRI

-722 AGAAKEIKTLIDDSV
+722 AGAAKEIKQLIDDSV
-737 GQVTQGSALVRTAGD
+737 EQVAEGSALVQTAGR
-752 TMQEIVSGVRRV
+752 TMEEIVTGVRRV

-824 AIFRIDT
+824 AIFRT
-831 GAAAAPVSVRA
+831 GAAA
-842 PRVARTPAPAPKQRD
+842 PA
-857 RDAAPAVV
+857 AAPAAPRKAV
-865 GGDWQSF
+865 GQKRAPVRAAATAVETEWETF

>member
-1 MPASRPISS
+1 MPVSRPTASK
-10 QRPGSIANR
+10 RPGSIANR

-42 ASQALIDSSRQTMQ
+42 ASASLVDASRHTMQ
-56 SEANAESRR
+56 SEAQAEALR
-65 VGADLAN
+65 VSGDLSS
-72 AFSISQALAD
+72 AFATSQALAQNL
-82 SLVVQHAAGGLTR
+82 LVQRAAGTLSR
-95 ATASHVV
+95 ATVAAVIH
-102 EQQLRSHP
+102 QQVQVHP
-110 EWVGLGTLWE
+110 EWVGFGTLWE
-120 PQAFDGKD
+120 PEAFDGKD
-128 SAFVDAEA
+128 TEFVGAEA
-136 HDATGRFMSY
+136 HDDTGRFMSY
-146 WSWQD
+146 WAWHD
-151 GTPKQDPLKGYDVPG
+151 GTPMQDALKGYDVPG
-166 DGDWYLRPRA
+166 DGDWYLKPKE

-186 RYEIAGKP
+186 TYEIGGQK
-194 VLMTTLSTPVLDK
+194 VLMTTLSTPVIDD
-207 GTFLGAVTVDF
+207 GTFLGVVTVDF
-218 GLAALQERLAALRP
+218 ALAALQKHLAALRP

-249 AQDAKE
+249 AEDPNE
-255 IGKRRD
+255 IGKRRE
-261 DAATRRI
+261 DAVTTQV
-268 LAAVGADKP
+268 LAAVKADKTFDAFEP
-277 YEDFSVDAAGNVKA
+277 DAAGNVKT
-291 YVPLRIGTS
+291 YVPLRIGGS
-300 QERFALGVVVPHDLI
+300 QEHFALGVSVPHALI
-315 TAQARSLLWIIL
+315 TAQARALLWIIL
-327 AVGLGAALVLSASV
+327 AVGLGAALVLSGSV

-346 RQAIRPLAE
+346 RQAIRPLAD

-361 DVAEGRLDT
+361 EVAEGRLDT
-370 ALPPPRNDEVGRL
+370 PLPPARNDEVGRL

-393 VRAVMAAQGEMAQR
+393 LRAVMAAQGEMAQR

-416 MDAQSFPG
+416 MDAQAFPG
-424 EYGQMVGDTNQLV
+424 EYGKMVEDTNQLV

-469 QARFTE
+469 QAAFTA

-491 RDLAGAAALGDFSQR
+491 GDLAGAAAVGDFSQR

-512 DHDFRGMVE
+512 DHDFRAMVE

-527 QVSDDNLQQI
+527 QVSDDNLRQI

-546 GDLTARMHGQ
+546 GDLTARMRGE
-556 FHGVFAQM
+556 FHGVFARM
-564 RDDADTTVTQ
+564 RDDADTTVAQ

-582 QQATASINLAA
+582 QQATGSINLAA
-593 GEIASGNSDLSRR
+593 GEIAAGNSDLSRR

-638 NTLAANAA
+638 NQLAAGAA
-646 EVASQGGQVVGQVVT
+646 EVASQGGVVVGQVVT

-711 ASEVRALAQRS
+711 ATEVRALAQRS
-722 AGAAKEIKTLIDDSV
+722 AGAAKEIKRLIDDSV
-737 GQVTQGSALVRTAGD
+737 TQVSAGSALVQTAGR
-752 TMQEIVSGVRRV
+752 TMEEIVTGVRRV

-818 HLGTAV
+818 QLGTAV
-824 AIFRIDT
+824 AIFRLQSSA
-831 GAAAAPVSVRA
+831 GAASTS
-842 PRVARTPAPAPKQRD
+842 ARR
-857 RDAAPAVV
+857 AAPARSTARMPAAAVA
-865 GGDWQSF
+865 GDGDDWQTF

>member
-1 MPASRPISS
+1 MSTSRPSAS
-10 QRPGSIANR
+10 KRPGSIANR

-28 MLCFGVTAAISYRE
+28 MLCFGVTAALSYRE
-42 ASQALIDSSRQTMQ
+42 ASQALLESSRRTMESQ
-56 SEANAESRR
+56 AEAESRR
-65 VGADLAN
+65 VGADLAA
-72 AFSISQALAD
+72 AFSTSQALAD
-82 SLVVQHAAGGLTR
+82 SLVVQHRAATLSR
-95 ATASHVV
+95 ATAAQVLQ
-102 EQQLRSHP
+102 QQLQSHP

-120 PQAFDGKD
+120 PQAFDGRD
-128 SAFVDAEA
+128 ADFVGAEA

-146 WSWQD
+146 WAWQD
-151 GTPKQDPLKGYDVPG
+151 GARVQDVLKGYDVPG
-166 DGDWYLRPRA
+166 DGDWYLRPRE
-176 LKRQTVAEPY
+176 LKRQAVSEPY
-186 RYEIAGKP
+186 RYEIGGRQ
-194 VLMTTLSTPVLDK
+194 VLMTTLSTPVLDN
-207 GTFLGAVTVDF
+207 GQFLGAVTVDF

-232 MGEGHV
+232 MGQGHV

-249 AQDAKE
+249 AQDAGQ
-255 IGKRRD
+255 IGQRRD
-261 DAATRRI
+261 DAVTAQV
-268 LAAVGADKP
+268 LAAVARDQRFEAFTP
-277 YEDFSVDAAGNVKA
+277 DAAGNVKA
-291 YVPLRIGTS
+291 YVPLRIGGS
-300 QERFALGVVVPHDLI
+300 EERFALGVIVPYALI
-315 TAQARSLLWIIL
+315 TEQARSLLWIIL
-327 AVGLGAALVLSASV
+327 GVGLGAALVLSASV

-346 RQAIRPLAE
+346 RQAIRPLAD

-370 ALPPPRNDEVGRL
+370 PLPPPRDDEVGRL
-383 LESMQRMRSQ
+383 LESMQRMRGQ
-393 VRAVMAAQGEMAQR
+393 LRAVMAAQGEMAQR
-407 HEAGELSYR
+407 HEAGELGYR
-416 MDAQSFPG
+416 MDAQAFPG
-424 EYGQMVGDTNQLV
+424 AYGRMVEDTNQLV

-457 DLSQDMDRLPGE
+457 DLSQDMDRLPGD
-469 QARFTE
+469 QAVFTD

-491 RDLAGAAALGDFSQR
+491 RDLAGAAARGDFSQR
-506 GDVVRF
+506 GDGVRF
-512 DHDFRGMVE
+512 DHDFRAMVE

-582 QQATASINLAA
+582 QQATDSINLAA

-638 NTLAANAA
+638 NQLAAGAA
-646 EVASQGGQVVGQVVT
+646 NVAEQGGQVVGQVVT
-661 TMAGIEASSKRI
+661 TMAGIEAASKRI

-722 AGAAKEIKTLIDDSV
+722 AGAAKEIKQLIDDSV
-737 GQVTQGSALVRTAGD
+737 EQVAEGSALVQTAGR
-752 TMQEIVSGVRRV
+752 TMEEIVTGVRRV

-824 AIFRIDT
+824 AIFRT
-831 GAAAAPVSVRA
+831 GAAA
-842 PRVARTPAPAPKQRD
+842 PA
-857 RDAAPAVV
+857 AAPAAPRKAV
-865 GGDWQSF
+865 GQKRSPVRATATAVETEWETF

>member
-1 MPASRPISS
+1 MSVSRSTS
-10 QRPGSIANR
+10 AKRPGSIAHK

-42 ASQALIDSSRQTMQ
+42 ASASLI
-56 SEANAESRR
+56 EASRR
-65 VGADLAN
+65 TMESQAQAEALRVSADLAK
-72 AFSISQALAD
+72 ASATSQTLVQ
-82 SLVVQHAAGGLTR
+82 SLLVQRAQGTLTR
-95 ATASHVV
+95 ATVAAIFQ
-102 EQQLRSHP
+102 QQLQAHP
-110 EWVGLGTLWE
+110 EWVGIGTLWE
-120 PQAFDGKD
+120 PDVFDGKD
-128 SAFVDAEA
+128 AEFVGAEA
-136 HDATGRFMSY
+136 HDASGRFMTY
-146 WSWQD
+146 WAWTDGAPVQD
-151 GTPKQDPLKGYDVPG
+151 ALKGYDVPG
-166 DGDWYLRPRA
+166 DGDWYIRPHQ

-186 RYEIAGKP
+186 EYEIAGKK
-194 VLMTTLSTPVLDK
+194 VLMTTLSTPILDQ
-207 GTFLGAVTVDF
+207 GEFLGAVTVDF
-218 GLAALQERLAALRP
+218 ALAALQKHLATLHP

-238 ELISPGGIVLA
+238 ELLSPSGIVLA
-249 AQDAKE
+249 AKDPKE
-255 IGKRRD
+255 IGTRRQ
-261 DAATRRI
+261 DAATTAL
-268 LAAVGADKP
+268 LAAIAADQP
-277 YEDFSVDAAGNVKA
+277 FDAFEQDAAGNVKT
-291 YVPLRIGTS
+291 YVPLRIGAS
-300 QERFALGVVVPHDLI
+300 EERFALGVVVPHALI

-327 AVGLGAALVLSASV
+327 GVGLGAAVVLSLAV

-346 RQAIRPLAE
+346 RQAIRPLAD

-370 ALPPPRNDEVGRL
+370 ALPPPRDDEVGRL
-383 LESMQRMRSQ
+383 LDAMRRMRDQLQS
-393 VRAVMAAQGEMAQR
+393 VMAAQGEMAQR
-407 HEAGELSYR
+407 HEAGELGFR
-416 MDAQSFPG
+416 MDAQAFPG
-424 EYGQMVGDTNQLV
+424 AYGRMVGDTNQLV

-469 QARFTE
+469 QAAFTD

-491 RDLAGAAALGDFSQR
+491 RDLASAAALGDFSQR

-512 DHDFRGMVE
+512 DHDFRAMVE

-537 SALLRAIAA
+537 SALLQAIAA
-546 GDLTARMHGQ
+546 GDLTARMQGE
-556 FHGVFAQM
+556 FHGVFARM
-564 RDDADTTVTQ
+564 RDDADTTVAQ

-582 QQATASINLAA
+582 QQASGSINLAA
-593 GEIASGNSDLSRR
+593 GEIATGNSDLSRR

-638 NTLAANAA
+638 NQLAAGAA
-646 EVASQGGQVVGQVVT
+646 EVASQGGEVVGKVVT
-661 TMAGIEASSKRI
+661 TMAGIEVASRKI

-737 GQVTQGSALVRTAGD
+737 TQVSEGSALVQTAGR
-752 TMQEIVSGVRRV
+752 TMQEIVTGVRRV

-818 HLGTAV
+818 HLSTAV
-824 AIFRIDT
+824 ATFRIAAPLAT
-831 GAAAAPVSVRA
+831 AAAPTVRA
-842 PRVARTPAPAPKQRD
+842 K
-857 RDAAPAVV
+857 VV
-865 GGDWQSF
+865 GGRRMVVPTRQAPAMEAAGGEWETF

>member
-1 MPASRPISS
+1 MSASRTAASP
-10 QRPGSIANR
+10 RPGSIANR

-42 ASQALIDSSRQTMQ
+42 ASQALIGASRQTMQ
-56 SEANAESRR
+56 SEADAESRR
-65 VGADLAN
+65 VGAELAT
-72 AFSISQALAD
+72 AFATSQALAD
-82 SLVVQHAAGGLTR
+82 SLVVQHAAGTLNR
-95 ATASHVV
+95 AVAAQVV

-110 EWVGLGTLWE
+110 EWVGFGTLWE

-128 SAFVDAEA
+128 SEFVDAPA

-151 GTPKQDPLKGYDVPG
+151 GGPAQDPLKGYDTPG

-207 GTFLGAVTVDF
+207 GEFLGAVTVDF

-232 MGEGHV
+232 MGEGRV

-249 AQDAKE
+249 AADAKE

-261 DAATRRI
+261 DATTRQI
-268 LAAVGADKP
+268 LAAVGADKRF
-277 YEDFSVDAAGNVKA
+277 EDFQVDEAGNVKA
-291 YVPLRIGTS
+291 YVPLRIGGS
-300 QERFALGVVVPHDLI
+300 QERFALGVVVPYALI
-315 TAQARSLLWIIL
+315 TAQARALLWIIL

-346 RQAIRPLAE
+346 RQAIRPLAD
-355 AVRLSA
+355 AVRLSV

-393 VRAVMAAQGEMAQR
+393 LTSVMAAQGEMAKR

-416 MDAQSFPG
+416 MDAQAFPG
-424 EYGQMVGDTNQLV
+424 EYGRMVGDTNQLV

-469 QARFTE
+469 QAGFTE

-491 RDLAGAAALGDFSQR
+491 RDLAGAAALGDFTLR

-546 GDLTARMHGQ
+546 GDLTARMQGE
-556 FHGVFAQM
+556 FHGVFARM

-638 NTLAANAA
+638 NALAANAA
-646 EVASQGGQVVGQVVT
+646 DVASRGGDVVGRVVT

-737 GQVTQGSALVRTAGD
+737 GQVTEGSALVQTAGR
-752 TMQEIVSGVRRV
+752 TMEDIVSGVRRV

-824 AIFRIDT
+824 AIFRTET
-831 GAAAAPVSVRA
+831 GTAFAAAPAARA
-842 PRVARTPAPAPKQRD
+842 PARRAS
-857 RDAAPAVV
+857 AAPQAAAREPALASE
-865 GGDWQSF
+865 DWQTF

>member
-1 MPASRPISS
+1 MSASRSS
-10 QRPGSIANR
+10 ASKRPGSIANR

-28 MLCFGVTAAISYRE
+28 MLCFGVTAALSYRE
-42 ASQALIDSSRQTMQ
+42 ASQALLESSRRTMQ
-56 SEANAESRR
+56 SQAEAESNR
-65 VGADLAN
+65 VGADLAI
-72 AFSISQALAD
+72 AFATSQALAD
-82 SLVVQHAAGGLTR
+82 SLVVQHRAATLSR
-95 ATASHVV
+95 ATAAQVLQ
-102 EQQLRSHP
+102 QQLQAHP

-120 PQAFDGKD
+120 PQAFDGRD
-128 SAFVDAEA
+128 ADFVGAEA

-146 WSWQD
+146 WAWQD
-151 GTPKQDPLKGYDVPG
+151 GAPVQDALKGYDVPG
-166 DGDWYLRPRA
+166 EGDWYLRPRE
-176 LKRQTVAEPY
+176 LKRQAVSEPY
-186 RYEIAGKP
+186 RYEIGGRQ
-194 VLMTTLSTPVLDK
+194 VLMTTLSTPVLDN
-207 GTFLGAVTVDF
+207 GQFLGAVTVDF

-232 MGEGHV
+232 MGQGHV

-249 AQDAKE
+249 AQDARQ
-255 IGKRRD
+255 IGQRRD
-261 DAATRRI
+261 DPVTAQV
-268 LAAVGADKP
+268 LAAVARDQRFEAFTP
-277 YEDFSVDAAGNVKA
+277 DAAGNVKA
-291 YVPLRIGTS
+291 YVPLRIGAS
-300 QERFALGVVVPHDLI
+300 EERFALGVIVPYALI
-315 TAQARSLLWIIL
+315 TEQARSLLWIIL
-327 AVGLGAALVLSASV
+327 GVGLGAALVLSASV

-346 RQAIRPLAE
+346 RQAIRPLAD

-361 DVAEGRLDT
+361 EVAEGRLDT
-370 ALPPPRNDEVGRL
+370 PLPPPRDDEVGRL
-383 LESMQRMRSQ
+383 LEAMQRMRGQ
-393 VRAVMAAQGEMAQR
+393 LRAVMAAQAEMAQR
-407 HEAGELSYR
+407 HSAGELGFR
-416 MDAQSFPG
+416 MDAQAFPG
-424 EYGQMVGDTNQLV
+424 EYGRMVEDTNQLV

-469 QARFTE
+469 QAVFTD

-491 RDLAGAAALGDFSQR
+491 RDLAGAAARGDFSQR
-506 GDVVRF
+506 GDGLCF
-512 DHDFRGMVE
+512 DHDFRAMVE

-582 QQATASINLAA
+582 QQATDSINLAA

-638 NTLAANAA
+638 NQLAAGAA
-646 EVASQGGQVVGQVVT
+646 NVAEQGGKVVGQVVT
-661 TMAGIEASSKRI
+661 TMAGIEAASKRI

-722 AGAAKEIKTLIDDSV
+722 AGAAKEIKHLIDDSV
-737 GQVTQGSALVRTAGD
+737 EQVAEGAALVHTAGR
-752 TMQEIVSGVRRV
+752 TMEEIVTGVRRV

-818 HLGTAV
+818 QLGTAV
-824 AIFRIDT
+824 AIFRTAT
-831 GAAAAPVSVRA
+831 GAPAAAPAAPRRVVGQTRGAVRA
-842 PRVARTPAPAPKQRD
+842 G
-857 RDAAPAVV
+857 APAVEAEPEI
-865 GGDWQSF
+865 S

>member
-1 MPASRPISS
+1 MPASRTPSP
-10 QRPGSIANR
+10 RPGSIANR

-42 ASQALIDSSRQTMQ
+42 ASQALIEASRQTMQ
-56 SEANAESRR
+56 SQADAESRR
-65 VGADLAN
+65 VGAELAT
-72 AFSISQALAD
+72 AFSTSQALAD
-82 SLVVQHAAGGLTR
+82 SLVVQHSAGTLSR
-95 ATASHVV
+95 ATASQVLQ
-102 EQQLRSHP
+102 QQLRSHP

-128 SAFVDAEA
+128 SEFVDAPA
-136 HDATGRFMSY
+136 HDASGRFMSY

-151 GTPKQDPLKGYDVPG
+151 GTPVEDALKGYDVPG

-176 LKRQTVAEPY
+176 LKRPTVAEPY

-207 GTFLGAVTVDF
+207 GEFLGAVTVDF

-249 AQDAKE
+249 AKDARE

-261 DAATRRI
+261 DAATRGI

-277 YEDFSVDAAGNVKA
+277 FQDFNEDAAGDVKA
-291 YVPLRIGTS
+291 YVPLRIGNS
-300 QERFALGVVVPHDLI
+300 QERFALGVIVPHDLI
-315 TAQARSLLWIIL
+315 TAQARALLWIIL

-346 RQAIRPLAE
+346 RQAIRPLAD
-355 AVRLSA
+355 AVRLSV

-370 ALPPPRNDEVGRL
+370 SLPPPRNDEVGRL
-383 LESMQRMRSQ
+383 LESMQRMRNQ
-393 VRAVMAAQGEMAQR
+393 LQAVMAAQADMAQR

-416 MDAQSFPG
+416 MDAQAFPG
-424 EYGQMVGDTNQLV
+424 AYGRMVDDSNQLV

-546 GDLTARMHGQ
+546 GDLTARMQGE
-556 FHGVFAQM
+556 FHGVFARM

-582 QQATASINLAA
+582 QQATDSINLAA

-638 NTLAANAA
+638 NQLAANAA

-661 TMAGIEASSKRI
+661 TMAGIESSSKRI

-737 GQVTQGSALVRTAGD
+737 DQVTQGSALVRTAGR
-752 TMQEIVSGVRRV
+752 TMEDIVSGVRRV

-818 HLGTAV
+818 QLGTAV
-824 AIFRIDT
+824 AIFRIEAAAGST
-831 GAAAAPVSVRA
+831 APPGARVSAPTRRVAAAARGAARA
-842 PRVARTPAPAPKQRD
+842 PVA
-857 RDAAPAVV
+857 AVA
-865 GGDWQSF
+865 GDDWQTF